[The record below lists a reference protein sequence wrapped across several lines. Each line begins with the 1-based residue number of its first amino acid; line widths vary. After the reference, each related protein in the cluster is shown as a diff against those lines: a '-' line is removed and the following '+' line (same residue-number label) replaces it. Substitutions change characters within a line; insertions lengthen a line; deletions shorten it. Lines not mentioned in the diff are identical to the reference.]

1 MAEYTLRM
9 TSQQNHP
16 PVPHLVPGDR
26 AVLDFPMRGVFAG
39 RQGQDLVFSR
49 TDGGKLV
56 LPGVFAAHTLPGT
69 LPAPGEIPGEAPG
82 NPMGK
87 ASSLLDTA
95 DKPGGTLHLIVH
107 GRDMSL
113 EEFLAALGKEDMPES
128 GMAPS
133 ARVRFHEYADAELMH
148 GIGGLGG
155 LELSLSRTG
164 YETAPR
170 YDTLPARGGLPDT
183 PVPPAHH
190 VPAVDSF
197 AYALAEDGVPDTVSG
212 NALAGAH
219 PGDGNN
225 IFAWV
230 TPPSAARYGSI
241 SLNPDGTFTYT
252 IDNSLPIVQELGV
265 GDQVVEHFIY
275 TYTDA
280 AGEKATGSLDI
291 SIIGTNDVPTVAAST
306 ASVSDSGSAG
316 VPSGVSGILPAPHD
330 PDAHDMVSFL
340 PQNGT
345 PGAYGTFTLHT
356 DGTWSY
362 DLDNNLP
369 AVRALAPGDS
379 LTETFTYTVSD
390 NHGGTSSNTLTVTIN
405 GTNDAPTVAAAAT
418 SVTEDTQLT
427 TSGTLPAPSDPDR
440 GDTIAFV
447 PQNGTLGHYGSLT
460 LGADGSYTYTLNN
473 NLYAVQSLGVGETLT
488 DTFTYT
494 VTDSHGAIGS
504 NTLTVTING
513 TNDAPTVAAA
523 IASVAE
529 DAQTTATGTLP
540 TPLDMDTHDSV
551 SFLAQN
557 GTPGTYGT
565 LTLNADGSYA
575 YALDNT
581 SPTVQGLGVG
591 ETLTDTFTYTVT
603 DNHGATASN
612 TLTVT
617 IHGTN
622 DAPTVTAAASSV
634 TEDSQTT
641 ASGILPTPQD
651 TDTHDSV
658 SFLAQNGT
666 PGTYG
671 AFTLNADGSYTY
683 ILNNSLPA
691 VQSLGVGETLTDT
704 FTYAVTDG
712 HGGIGINTLTVT
724 INGTNDAPTVAAA
737 IASVAEDAQTT
748 ATGTLPTPLDMD
760 THDSVSFLAQNG
772 TPGTYG
778 TLTLNA
784 DGSYAYALDNTSPTV
799 QGLGVGETL
808 TDTFTYTVTDNHG
821 ATASNTLTVTIHGTN
836 DAPTVAAAAAS
847 VTEDTQITTSGT
859 LPTPSDTDVHDTVS
873 FLTQSG
879 APGTYGTFTLSAD
892 GSYTYALNNNLP
904 AVQALG
910 VGETLT
916 DTFAYTVSDG
926 HGGTASNTLTVTING
941 ANDAPTAAAA
951 GAFVTED
958 TQATA
963 SGTLP
968 LPQDPDLHDTV
979 TFIPKTNETG
989 TYGGLNLNADGS
1001 YSYALNNASPLV
1013 QGLGAGETVTDTFT
1027 YTVSDGHGG
1036 TASNTLTVTIS
1047 GTNDVPAVA
1056 AAAASVTEDTQ
1067 ISASGTLPQPQDPD
1081 LRDTVSFIPKTN
1093 ETGTYGSLNLNADG
1107 SYTYTLD
1114 NTSPYVRELGAGETA
1129 TDTFTYTVSDG
1140 HGGTASN
1147 TLTVTISGTNDAPTV
1162 AAAAASVTEDTQISA
1177 SGTLPQPQDT
1187 DLHDTVAFTP
1197 KASEAGTYGSLTLNA
1212 DGSYTYT
1219 LNNASPLVQG
1229 LGAGETVA
1237 DTFTYTVSDSHGGTA
1252 SNTLTVTISG
1262 TNDAPT
1268 VAAATA
1274 SVAEDT
1280 QISASG
1286 TLPQPQDTDIRDTV
1300 AFTPLSNAA
1309 GTYGTLTLN
1318 ADGSYAYTL
1327 NNASPAVQGLG
1338 AGETATDV
1346 FTYTV
1351 TDGHGATASNTLTVT
1366 IHGTNDAPTVA
1377 AAVASVTEDTQILA
1391 LGTLP
1396 VPHDTDTHDTV
1407 AFTPKLN
1414 ETGTYGSLTLNADGT
1429 YIYTLNNASPAVQ
1442 GLGAGETAT
1451 DVFTYTVTDGH
1462 GGTGSNTL
1470 TVTIRGTNDV
1480 PTVAAATASATED
1493 AQITASGTLPLPQD
1507 TDIHDTLTFT
1517 TKVAEAGLYGT
1528 LTLNADGSYTYTL
1541 NNASPLVQ
1549 GLGAGESVTDAFIYT
1564 ASDGHGGTVSN
1575 TLTITING
1583 TNDTPSVAAAT
1594 ASVVEDLAPTVSGTY
1609 SYILNNGLP
1618 AVQALNTGG
1627 SLTDTF
1633 TYTVNDGHGGTA
1645 SNTLTVTIHG
1655 TDEGLPGLTVADV
1668 VEDVRPFT
1676 QVTLPVPS
1684 DPGGTLGSA
1693 YVYSS
1698 SSLQGQYGVFTIA
1711 ADGTATYTLYNSLPS
1726 IQGLGQGETLTDTL
1740 AYSVS
1745 NSQGVTLP
1753 GSFTVTIHGTNDIP
1767 TVAAAVA
1774 SVTEDTKIT
1783 ASGTLPAPQDADI
1796 HDTVAFLPQT
1806 NTAGLYGS
1814 LTLNADGTYT
1824 YTLNNASP
1832 LVQGLGTGESVT
1844 DAFTYTVSDGH
1855 GGTASNTL
1863 TVTING
1869 TEDLPVLTPATA
1881 SVREDVQLTAS
1892 GVVPPPFDADIRDTL
1907 TFTAKANEAGRFGTL
1922 TLNADGTYTYTLNN
1936 SLSAVQALGVGETLT
1951 DVFQYTVT
1959 DSQGGSSSSTLTV
1972 TINGTNDVPTVAASV
1987 ASVTEDTKISASGIL
2002 PTPQDTDI
2010 HDPLAFTPKVAEAG
2024 LYGKLTLAANGSYTY
2039 TLNNSLPAVQR
2050 LGVGETATDTFTYTV
2065 SDGHGG
2071 TATNTLTVTI
2081 NGTNDAPTIGT
2092 STASVTEDTLL
2103 TATGSVPVPRDP
2115 DVHDVLS
2122 IQPMSNVAGTYG
2134 TLTLNADGTYTYTL
2148 NNSLPAVQ
2156 ALGAGE
2162 RLLDVFTYT
2171 VRDNHGA
2178 TGSNTLTVTIN
2189 GTNDTPSV
2197 GNATATVTEDTQT
2210 TATGF
2215 LPSPTDP
2222 DAHDSV
2228 PFLPQNATAGLY
2240 GTLTLRADGSYTYAL
2255 NNALPGVQAL
2265 GVGET
2270 LSDTFTYTVSD
2281 GHGGTASNTLT
2292 VTISGTN
2299 DTPVASAAIAS
2310 VIEDTQIT
2318 TAGTLP
2324 PPRDIDIRDSVS
2336 FVPQP
2341 LSAGTY
2347 GTLTL
2352 AADGTYTYTLNNSLP
2367 AVQSLGAGETLTDTL
2382 SYGVVDNHGAIGTG
2396 TLTVTISGTNDAP
2409 TATAAAAS
2417 VTEDLALTATGVLP
2431 PPRDVDIHDTLS
2443 FLPKAA
2449 EPGLYGTL
2457 TLRAD
2462 GSYTYTLNNALPAV
2476 QALGVGET
2484 LTDTFTCTVSDG
2496 HGGTGSSTLTI
2507 TVNGTDDAPS
2517 VAAAAASVTED
2528 TGLTA
2533 SGTLPAP
2540 TDPDAH
2546 DTPVF
2551 IPKTAEAGLYG
2562 SLTLN
2567 ADGTY
2572 TYTLNNGSA
2581 AVQALG
2587 AGEKLA
2593 DTFTYTVSDGHGGTA
2608 SNTLTVTVNGTNDAP
2623 SVAAAA
2629 DSVKEDVKLT
2639 TSGIL
2644 PAPTDPDAH
2653 DTPVFA
2659 PKTAE
2664 AGLYGSLTLNA
2675 DGSYTYTL
2683 NNALPAV
2690 QTLGVGETLTDTFTY
2705 TVSDGHGG
2713 TASNT
2718 LTLTIN
2724 GTNDTPS
2731 VGPTFGFVTEDTLTV
2746 LNGALSTPTDPD
2758 THDMPVFVAKTAE
2771 TGLYGSLTLR
2781 ADGTYTY
2788 TLNNSMNAVQG
2799 LGQGET
2805 LRDIF
2810 TYTVSDGH
2818 GGTASN
2824 VLTVIINGTNDAPA
2838 VAAAVAAV
2846 TEDAKLTATGKLP
2859 TPTDIDNSADGIAS
2873 DTLSFIPQIARAG
2886 AYGTLTLNAD
2896 GTYVYT
2902 LNNTLGSVQA
2912 LGAGETLTDVLTYTV
2927 TDGKGGTASNTL
2939 TVTITGT
2946 NDAPVVAAATATVAE
2961 DTRTTASGTLPAP
2974 QDIDAHDTVSFIPK
2988 TGEAGRYGT
2997 LTLNADGTY
3006 TYVLNNNLAAVQ
3018 GLGVGDTLSEVFLY
3032 TVKDSHGAVGNN
3044 TLTITIQGTN
3054 DAPTA
3059 SPGGGS
3065 VKEDSVLTASGRLAA
3080 TDPDNTLDGAG
3091 SDALA
3096 YTPKV
3101 AQAGL
3106 YGTLT
3111 LNADGTWLYTF
3122 NNSLGAVQGLT
3133 TGETL
3138 TDTFTY
3144 TVTDNHGAASTGTLT
3159 ITVNGANDPPLTTP
3173 ATVQVAENAATVASG
3188 TLPAPSDPDNTQ
3200 DGVISDI
3207 LSFVPATVQ
3216 GIYGTLVMDAAGRY
3230 TYTLNNSLAVVQ
3242 RLGVGET
3249 LQEVFSYAVQD
3260 QHGGISTNT
3269 LTVTVN
3275 GTNDAPTVAAA
3286 AASVTED
3293 AQITASG
3300 SLPAPRD
3307 TDTHDTVAFIP
3318 QTATAGTY
3326 GTLTVNA
3333 DGTYLYTLNNNLPA
3347 VQALQAGQTLTDTFT
3362 YTVTDNRGGTGSNT
3376 LTVTIS
3382 GLQETGELSGPGNV
3396 TEDVRLATSG
3406 TLPVPA
3412 DPLGILSGLLNG
3424 LTYSATTLN
3433 GLYGTFTLNAN
3444 GSYTYTL
3451 NNNLGA
3457 VQGLTTGETLLD
3469 VLPYKVTNIL
3479 GAALNGSYAVTIHGT
3494 NDTPVAPSVSVS
3506 VQEDTLLL
3514 SSGII
3519 AATDPDNTRDGIV
3532 SDLLSFTPQ
3541 TTAGLYGTLTLN
3553 AAGAYTY
3560 TLNNSLSV
3568 VQALGQGESLSETFN
3583 YTVKDQHG
3591 GITVGTLTVNI
3602 SGTNDLPV
3610 PTVQTASLTEDVK
3623 AVALGSLRPVP
3634 DPDVNDI
3641 VTFVP
3646 QSSTAGLYGTLT
3658 LNANGSYVY
3667 VLNNSSAAVQGL
3679 GPGESVTDTFAYAV
3693 SDGHGGTAA
3702 STLTLTI
3709 NGTND
3714 APTVGTA
3721 SASIGEEAAGPAN
3734 ALSGLLP
3741 TPYDADIRD
3750 TVSFVPQ
3757 TNRAGTW
3764 GTLTLRADGTYTYAL
3779 TDSAA
3784 LHSLGAG
3791 QIAYDTFAYTVAD
3804 NHGASVTNTLTITVI
3819 GVNDAPRVASA
3830 TASVQEDT
3838 LLTASG
3844 ILPAPTD
3851 PDAGDRPQFVMQ
3863 LSTQGQYGTL
3873 FLSPAGAYTYTLN
3886 NGLPAV
3892 HALGEGDTLT
3902 DTFTYTVTDGHGGTA
3917 TNTLTVTING
3927 TNDAP
3932 TVDAAD
3938 AAITEGVAQT
3948 AGTLPTPQDPDA
3960 HDVPV
3965 FVPQTGAAGL
3975 YGSLT
3980 LDASGAYVYTLN
3992 NSLAVVKQL
4001 GLGETLTDTFTYT
4014 VTDNHGGTATN
4025 TLTVTVN
4032 GINTPP
4038 LTGTITAGS
4047 VTEDT
4052 STVLTGIMTAP
4063 PDPNPHDTVVFL
4075 PQTGTAGAYG
4085 TLTLAASGRYTYVLN
4100 NTLPAVQGLGV
4111 GETLTDT
4118 LAATVSDGKGG
4129 LTQTTLAIT
4138 INGTNDLP
4146 SVAPSSGAITEDT
4159 AILAGTLSLPTDPD
4173 IHDTPAFLPQ
4183 LGTAGAYGTLTLNA
4197 DGTYSYALNNSLSAV
4212 QGLGVGETLT
4222 DSFAYTVSDGHG
4234 GTASNTLTIT
4244 ISGANDAPAALAATA
4259 SVTEDT
4265 ALSASGVLPRPSDP
4279 DFHDTV
4285 AFIPLA
4291 ARAGA
4296 YGTLTLAA
4304 DGHYTYVLN
4313 NTLPAVQGLG
4323 VGETLTDTITY
4334 QVIDNHGATGSAT
4347 LTVTINGTNDNP
4359 IVTPLTAS
4367 ILETAASV
4375 SGVLPAPT
4383 DPDIHDAPVY
4393 VPIAARA
4400 GIYGSLTLNADGSY
4414 TYVLNQ
4420 SQPAVQGLGQGETLT
4435 DTFAYSVVDGHGGA
4449 ASGTLTVTVNGI
4461 NNPPTVAASAAVIAE
4476 HTPYVTGVLP
4486 SPDDPDIHDTVSF
4499 TPATLTGR
4507 YGTLSLD
4514 AHGGYV
4520 YTLNGH
4526 SPDVIGL
4533 EQGESLTDTITYGI
4547 ADDKGG
4553 TGTGTLTVTI
4563 NGTNDAP
4570 VLGPQAASVSVGG
4583 TVTAAGTLIA
4593 GDPDA
4598 HDTVSFTPFTA
4609 QAGLYGTLTL
4619 NADGTYAYT
4628 LNSGLSAVRQL
4639 SIGDT
4644 LQDVFLCQAQ
4654 DQYGLTGSGTLTVT
4668 INGGNEAPTVAAATA
4683 SVTEDLALT
4692 ATGTL
4697 PAPQDINIHDA
4708 IGFVPLSAQAGTYG
4722 TLTLTAGGRYIYV
4735 LNNAL
4740 PSVQA
4745 LGTGETLTDTFT
4757 YQAIDNHGAIGSNTL
4772 TVTINGTNDAP
4783 TMSLAAAA
4791 FARTDLTL
4799 TGVLPPPHDPDAHD
4813 TASYQPLTAQAGLYG
4828 TLTLNADGTYTYVL
4842 NNTLDTVRELGAGE
4856 SLQDVFSCTVIDSHG
4871 TIGAGV
4877 FTITINGSND
4887 APTAADATASV
4898 TAAVSGDQVLATGI
4912 LPHPADPNIHD
4923 VLSFVPLAAEAGS
4936 YGTLTLAADGSWT
4949 YTLNNAADAVRQ
4961 LGAGA
4966 TLTDTITYQVA
4977 DNHGAT
4983 GNATL
4988 SVTIYG
4994 VNDLPAVAAATA
5006 SVTEDT
5012 AAAASGIL
5020 PAPTDPDSGDSVSFV
5035 PIAGGAGLFGT
5046 LNLDADGHYTYT
5058 LNNSL
5063 AAVQGLGEGQTLT
5076 DTFIY
5081 TVTDTHGGT
5090 GSNTLTV
5097 TINGVNDSP
5106 SVAAATADV
5115 TEDVQT
5121 LVTGTLP
5128 APHDPDNYGVPNDIL
5143 SFTPQIAEPG
5153 AYGSLTLNADGTYT
5167 YILNNALSAVQN
5179 LNAGD
5184 TLTDTFTYT
5193 VTDNHGG
5200 TGSNTLTVT
5209 IHGLDEPSG
5218 GGTYAAPQTASLSVT
5233 AETGEAVPP
5242 GTGATSTLPDYLQP
5256 EGDSLASVLN
5266 HYASSGSGQGH
5277 ETAATDGTPPE
5288 DGAAPD
5294 ASPLPSSEDGGAP
5307 TVSAPTETAVH
5318 DAQPQQYSEPYTPP
5332 MESSTETLQQNVSQ
5346 ELARNGG
5353 I

>member
-1 MAEYTLRM
+1 M
-9 TSQQNHP
+9 
-16 PVPHLVPGDR
+16 
-26 AVLDFPMRGVFAG
+26 
-39 RQGQDLVFSR
+39 
-49 TDGGKLV
+49 
-56 LPGVFAAHTLPGT
+56 
-69 LPAPGEIPGEAPG
+69 
-82 NPMGK
+82 
-87 ASSLLDTA
+87 
-95 DKPGGTLHLIVH
+95 
-107 GRDMSL
+107 
-113 EEFLAALGKEDMPES
+113 
-128 GMAPS
+128 
-133 ARVRFHEYADAELMH
+133 
-148 GIGGLGG
+148 
-155 LELSLSRTG
+155 
-164 YETAPR
+164 
-170 YDTLPARGGLPDT
+170 
-183 PVPPAHH
+183 
-190 VPAVDSF
+190 
-197 AYALAEDGVPDTVSG
+197 
-212 NALAGAH
+212 
-219 PGDGNN
+219 
-225 IFAWV
+225 
-230 TPPSAARYGSI
+230 
-241 SLNPDGTFTYT
+241 
-252 IDNSLPIVQELGV
+252 
-265 GDQVVEHFIY
+265 
-275 TYTDA
+275 
-280 AGEKATGSLDI
+280 
-291 SIIGTNDVPTVAAST
+291 
-306 ASVSDSGSAG
+306 
-316 VPSGVSGILPAPHD
+316 
-330 PDAHDMVSFL
+330 
-340 PQNGT
+340 
-345 PGAYGTFTLHT
+345 
-356 DGTWSY
+356 
-362 DLDNNLP
+362 
-369 AVRALAPGDS
+369 
-379 LTETFTYTVSD
+379 
-390 NHGGTSSNTLTVTIN
+390 
-405 GTNDAPTVAAAAT
+405 
-418 SVTEDTQLT
+418 
-427 TSGTLPAPSDPDR
+427 
-440 GDTIAFV
+440 
-447 PQNGTLGHYGSLT
+447 
-460 LGADGSYTYTLNN
+460 
-473 NLYAVQSLGVGETLT
+473 
-488 DTFTYT
+488 
-494 VTDSHGAIGS
+494 
-504 NTLTVTING
+504 
-513 TNDAPTVAAA
+513 
-523 IASVAE
+523 
-529 DAQTTATGTLP
+529 
-540 TPLDMDTHDSV
+540 
-551 SFLAQN
+551 
-557 GTPGTYGT
+557 
-565 LTLNADGSYA
+565 
-575 YALDNT
+575 
-581 SPTVQGLGVG
+581 
-591 ETLTDTFTYTVT
+591 
-603 DNHGATASN
+603 
-612 TLTVT
+612 
-617 IHGTN
+617 
-622 DAPTVTAAASSV
+622 
-634 TEDSQTT
+634 
-641 ASGILPTPQD
+641 
-651 TDTHDSV
+651 
-658 SFLAQNGT
+658 
-666 PGTYG
+666 
-671 AFTLNADGSYTY
+671 
-683 ILNNSLPA
+683 
-691 VQSLGVGETLTDT
+691 
-704 FTYAVTDG
+704 
-712 HGGIGINTLTVT
+712 
-724 INGTNDAPTVAAA
+724 
-737 IASVAEDAQTT
+737 
-748 ATGTLPTPLDMD
+748 
-760 THDSVSFLAQNG
+760 
-772 TPGTYG
+772 
-778 TLTLNA
+778 
-784 DGSYAYALDNTSPTV
+784 
-799 QGLGVGETL
+799 
-808 TDTFTYTVTDNHG
+808 
-821 ATASNTLTVTIHGTN
+821 
-836 DAPTVAAAAAS
+836 
-847 VTEDTQITTSGT
+847 
-859 LPTPSDTDVHDTVS
+859 
-873 FLTQSG
+873 
-879 APGTYGTFTLSAD
+879 
-892 GSYTYALNNNLP
+892 
-904 AVQALG
+904 
-910 VGETLT
+910 
-916 DTFAYTVSDG
+916 
-926 HGGTASNTLTVTING
+926 
-941 ANDAPTAAAA
+941 
-951 GAFVTED
+951 
-958 TQATA
+958 
-963 SGTLP
+963 
-968 LPQDPDLHDTV
+968 
-979 TFIPKTNETG
+979 
-989 TYGGLNLNADGS
+989 
-1001 YSYALNNASPLV
+1001 
-1013 QGLGAGETVTDTFT
+1013 
-1027 YTVSDGHGG
+1027 
-1036 TASNTLTVTIS
+1036 
-1047 GTNDVPAVA
+1047 
-1056 AAAASVTEDTQ
+1056 
-1067 ISASGTLPQPQDPD
+1067 
-1081 LRDTVSFIPKTN
+1081 
-1093 ETGTYGSLNLNADG
+1093 
-1107 SYTYTLD
+1107 
-1114 NTSPYVRELGAGETA
+1114 
-1129 TDTFTYTVSDG
+1129 
-1140 HGGTASN
+1140 
-1147 TLTVTISGTNDAPTV
+1147 
-1162 AAAAASVTEDTQISA
+1162 
-1177 SGTLPQPQDT
+1177 
-1187 DLHDTVAFTP
+1187 
-1197 KASEAGTYGSLTLNA
+1197 
-1212 DGSYTYT
+1212 
-1219 LNNASPLVQG
+1219 
-1229 LGAGETVA
+1229 
-1237 DTFTYTVSDSHGGTA
+1237 
-1252 SNTLTVTISG
+1252 
-1262 TNDAPT
+1262 
-1268 VAAATA
+1268 
-1274 SVAEDT
+1274 
-1280 QISASG
+1280 
-1286 TLPQPQDTDIRDTV
+1286 
-1300 AFTPLSNAA
+1300 
-1309 GTYGTLTLN
+1309 
-1318 ADGSYAYTL
+1318 
-1327 NNASPAVQGLG
+1327 
-1338 AGETATDV
+1338 
-1346 FTYTV
+1346 
-1351 TDGHGATASNTLTVT
+1351 
-1366 IHGTNDAPTVA
+1366 
-1377 AAVASVTEDTQILA
+1377 
-1391 LGTLP
+1391 
-1396 VPHDTDTHDTV
+1396 
-1407 AFTPKLN
+1407 
-1414 ETGTYGSLTLNADGT
+1414 
-1429 YIYTLNNASPAVQ
+1429 
-1442 GLGAGETAT
+1442 
-1451 DVFTYTVTDGH
+1451 
-1462 GGTGSNTL
+1462 
-1470 TVTIRGTNDV
+1470 
-1480 PTVAAATASATED
+1480 
-1493 AQITASGTLPLPQD
+1493 
-1507 TDIHDTLTFT
+1507 
-1517 TKVAEAGLYGT
+1517 
-1528 LTLNADGSYTYTL
+1528 
-1541 NNASPLVQ
+1541 
-1549 GLGAGESVTDAFIYT
+1549 
-1564 ASDGHGGTVSN
+1564 
-1575 TLTITING
+1575 
-1583 TNDTPSVAAAT
+1583 
-1594 ASVVEDLAPTVSGTY
+1594 
-1609 SYILNNGLP
+1609 
-1618 AVQALNTGG
+1618 
-1627 SLTDTF
+1627 
-1633 TYTVNDGHGGTA
+1633 
-1645 SNTLTVTIHG
+1645 
-1655 TDEGLPGLTVADV
+1655 
-1668 VEDVRPFT
+1668 
-1676 QVTLPVPS
+1676 
-1684 DPGGTLGSA
+1684 
-1693 YVYSS
+1693 
-1698 SSLQGQYGVFTIA
+1698 
-1711 ADGTATYTLYNSLPS
+1711 
-1726 IQGLGQGETLTDTL
+1726 
-1740 AYSVS
+1740 
-1745 NSQGVTLP
+1745 
-1753 GSFTVTIHGTNDIP
+1753 
-1767 TVAAAVA
+1767 
-1774 SVTEDTKIT
+1774 
-1783 ASGTLPAPQDADI
+1783 
-1796 HDTVAFLPQT
+1796 
-1806 NTAGLYGS
+1806 
-1814 LTLNADGTYT
+1814 
-1824 YTLNNASP
+1824 
-1832 LVQGLGTGESVT
+1832 
-1844 DAFTYTVSDGH
+1844 
-1855 GGTASNTL
+1855 
-1863 TVTING
+1863 
-1869 TEDLPVLTPATA
+1869 
-1881 SVREDVQLTAS
+1881 
-1892 GVVPPPFDADIRDTL
+1892 
-1907 TFTAKANEAGRFGTL
+1907 
-1922 TLNADGTYTYTLNN
+1922 
-1936 SLSAVQALGVGETLT
+1936 
-1951 DVFQYTVT
+1951 
-1959 DSQGGSSSSTLTV
+1959 
-1972 TINGTNDVPTVAASV
+1972 
-1987 ASVTEDTKISASGIL
+1987 
-2002 PTPQDTDI
+2002 
-2010 HDPLAFTPKVAEAG
+2010 
-2024 LYGKLTLAANGSYTY
+2024 
-2039 TLNNSLPAVQR
+2039 
-2050 LGVGETATDTFTYTV
+2050 
-2065 SDGHGG
+2065 
-2071 TATNTLTVTI
+2071 
-2081 NGTNDAPTIGT
+2081 
-2092 STASVTEDTLL
+2092 
-2103 TATGSVPVPRDP
+2103 
-2115 DVHDVLS
+2115 
-2122 IQPMSNVAGTYG
+2122 
-2134 TLTLNADGTYTYTL
+2134 
-2148 NNSLPAVQ
+2148 
-2156 ALGAGE
+2156 
-2162 RLLDVFTYT
+2162 
-2171 VRDNHGA
+2171 
-2178 TGSNTLTVTIN
+2178 
-2189 GTNDTPSV
+2189 
-2197 GNATATVTEDTQT
+2197 
-2210 TATGF
+2210 
-2215 LPSPTDP
+2215 
-2222 DAHDSV
+2222 
-2228 PFLPQNATAGLY
+2228 
-2240 GTLTLRADGSYTYAL
+2240 
-2255 NNALPGVQAL
+2255 
-2265 GVGET
+2265 
-2270 LSDTFTYTVSD
+2270 
-2281 GHGGTASNTLT
+2281 
-2292 VTISGTN
+2292 
-2299 DTPVASAAIAS
+2299 
-2310 VIEDTQIT
+2310 
-2318 TAGTLP
+2318 
-2324 PPRDIDIRDSVS
+2324 
-2336 FVPQP
+2336 
-2341 LSAGTY
+2341 
-2347 GTLTL
+2347 
-2352 AADGTYTYTLNNSLP
+2352 
-2367 AVQSLGAGETLTDTL
+2367 
-2382 SYGVVDNHGAIGTG
+2382 
-2396 TLTVTISGTNDAP
+2396 
-2409 TATAAAAS
+2409 
-2417 VTEDLALTATGVLP
+2417 
-2431 PPRDVDIHDTLS
+2431 
-2443 FLPKAA
+2443 
-2449 EPGLYGTL
+2449 
-2457 TLRAD
+2457 
-2462 GSYTYTLNNALPAV
+2462 
-2476 QALGVGET
+2476 
-2484 LTDTFTCTVSDG
+2484 
-2496 HGGTGSSTLTI
+2496 
-2507 TVNGTDDAPS
+2507 
-2517 VAAAAASVTED
+2517 
-2528 TGLTA
+2528 
-2533 SGTLPAP
+2533 
-2540 TDPDAH
+2540 
-2546 DTPVF
+2546 
-2551 IPKTAEAGLYG
+2551 
-2562 SLTLN
+2562 
-2567 ADGTY
+2567 
-2572 TYTLNNGSA
+2572 
-2581 AVQALG
+2581 
-2587 AGEKLA
+2587 
-2593 DTFTYTVSDGHGGTA
+2593 
-2608 SNTLTVTVNGTNDAP
+2608 
-2623 SVAAAA
+2623 
-2629 DSVKEDVKLT
+2629 
-2639 TSGIL
+2639 
-2644 PAPTDPDAH
+2644 
-2653 DTPVFA
+2653 
-2659 PKTAE
+2659 
-2664 AGLYGSLTLNA
+2664 
-2675 DGSYTYTL
+2675 
-2683 NNALPAV
+2683 

-2805 LRDIF
+2805 LRDIL

-3111 LNADGTWLYTF
+3111 LNADGTWLYAL

-3173 ATVQVAENAATVASG
+3173 ATVQVAEDAATVASG

-3307 TDTHDTVAFIP
+3307 TDTQYTVAFIP

-3347 VQALQAGQTLTDTFT
+3347 VQTLQAGQTLTDTFT

-3382 GLQETGELSGPGNV
+3382 GLQETGEISGPGNV
-3396 TEDVRLATSG
+3396 TEDIRLATSG

-3992 NSLAVVKQL
+3992 NNLAVVKQL

-4014 VTDNHGGTATN
+4014 VTDNYGGTATN

-4052 STVLTGIMTAP
+4052 NTVLTGIMTAP

-4212 QGLGVGETLT
+4212 QGLGAGETLT

-4383 DPDIHDAPVY
+4383 DPDIHDAPAY

-4520 YTLNGH
+4520 YTLNAH
-4526 SPDVIGL
+4526 SPDVSGL
-4533 EQGESLTDTITYGI
+4533 GQGESLTDTITYGI

-4722 TLTLTAGGRYIYV
+4722 TLTLTADGRYIYV

-5046 LNLDADGHYTYT
+5046 LNLDAEGHYTYT

-5076 DTFIY
+5076 DTFTY
-5081 TVTDTHGGT
+5081 TVTDAHGGT

-5128 APHDPDNYGVPNDIL
+5128 APHDQDNYGVPNDIL

-5167 YILNNALSAVQN
+5167 YILNNALPAVQN

-5184 TLTDTFTYT
+5184 TLTDTFTYTVTDNHGGTGSNTLTVTIHGQDEYPGDLIEDARTTLTAPLPIPPETESILGTLTGLAYNLLGGTSGSYGTFTLHGDGTVTYNLNNGLPAVQALGEGETLSDTIHYTLGLPGLPLLSVSGSYTVTIHGTNDLPDVAAATAQVTEDTALTASGTLPAPHDTDIHDTLSFLPQNATEGAYGSLTLAADGHYTYTLHNDAADVQNLHTGQSLTDTFTYT

-5277 ETAATDGTPPE
+5277 ETAATDGTHPE

-5307 TVSAPTETAVH
+5307 TVSAPIETAVH

>member
-1 MAEYTLRM
+1 M
-9 TSQQNHP
+9 Q
-16 PVPHLVPGDR
+16 
-26 AVLDFPMRGVFAG
+26 
-39 RQGQDLVFSR
+39 
-49 TDGGKLV
+49 
-56 LPGVFAAHTLPGT
+56 
-69 LPAPGEIPGEAPG
+69 
-82 NPMGK
+82 
-87 ASSLLDTA
+87 
-95 DKPGGTLHLIVH
+95 
-107 GRDMSL
+107 
-113 EEFLAALGKEDMPES
+113 ALGV
-128 GMAPS
+128 G
-133 ARVRFHEYADAELMH
+133 
-148 GIGGLGG
+148 
-155 LELSLSRTG
+155 
-164 YETAPR
+164 ETLT
-170 YDTLPARGGLPDT
+170 DT
-183 PVPPAHH
+183 
-190 VPAVDSF
+190 F
-197 AYALAEDGVPDTVSG
+197 AYAV
-212 NALAGAH
+212 
-219 PGDGNN
+219 
-225 IFAWV
+225 
-230 TPPSAARYGSI
+230 
-241 SLNPDGTFTYT
+241 
-252 IDNSLPIVQELGV
+252 
-265 GDQVVEHFIY
+265 
-275 TYTDA
+275 
-280 AGEKATGSLDI
+280 
-291 SIIGTNDVPTVAAST
+291 
-306 ASVSDSGSAG
+306 
-316 VPSGVSGILPAPHD
+316 
-330 PDAHDMVSFL
+330 
-340 PQNGT
+340 
-345 PGAYGTFTLHT
+345 T
-356 DGTWSY
+356 DG
-362 DLDNNLP
+362 
-369 AVRALAPGDS
+369 
-379 LTETFTYTVSD
+379 
-390 NHGGTSSNTLTVTIN
+390 HGGIGINTLTGTIN
-405 GTNDAPTVAAAAT
+405 GTNDAPTVA
-418 SVTEDTQLT
+418 
-427 TSGTLPAPSDPDR
+427 
-440 GDTIAFV
+440 
-447 PQNGTLGHYGSLT
+447 
-460 LGADGSYTYTLNN
+460 
-473 NLYAVQSLGVGETLT
+473 
-488 DTFTYT
+488 
-494 VTDSHGAIGS
+494 
-504 NTLTVTING
+504 
-513 TNDAPTVAAA
+513 
-523 IASVAE
+523 
-529 DAQTTATGTLP
+529 
-540 TPLDMDTHDSV
+540 
-551 SFLAQN
+551 
-557 GTPGTYGT
+557 
-565 LTLNADGSYA
+565 
-575 YALDNT
+575 
-581 SPTVQGLGVG
+581 
-591 ETLTDTFTYTVT
+591 
-603 DNHGATASN
+603 
-612 TLTVT
+612 
-617 IHGTN
+617 
-622 DAPTVTAAASSV
+622 AAASSV

-704 FTYAVTDG
+704 FTY
-712 HGGIGINTLTVT
+712 
-724 INGTNDAPTVAAA
+724 
-737 IASVAEDAQTT
+737 
-748 ATGTLPTPLDMD
+748 
-760 THDSVSFLAQNG
+760 
-772 TPGTYG
+772 
-778 TLTLNA
+778 
-784 DGSYAYALDNTSPTV
+784 
-799 QGLGVGETL
+799 
-808 TDTFTYTVTDNHG
+808 TVTDNHG
-821 ATASNTLTVTIHGTN
+821 AIGSNTLTVTIHGTN

-859 LPTPSDTDVHDTVS
+859 LPTPQDTDTHDTVS
-873 FLTQSG
+873 FVAQSG
-879 APGTYGTFTLSAD
+879 TPGTYGTFTLNAD
-892 GSYTYALNNNLP
+892 GSYTYVLNNSLP
-904 AVQALG
+904 AIQTLG

-916 DTFAYTVSDG
+916 DTITYTVSDG

-941 ANDAPTAAAA
+941 TNDAPTAAAA

-989 TYGGLNLNADGS
+989 TYGSLNLNADGS
-1001 YSYALNNASPLV
+1001 YTYALNNASPLV

-1177 SGTLPQPQDT
+1177 SGTLPQPQDP

-1197 KASEAGTYGSLTLNA
+1197 KAGEAGTYGSLTLNA

-1237 DTFTYTVSDSHGGTA
+1237 DTFTYTASDGHGGTA

-1286 TLPQPQDTDIRDTV
+1286 TLPQPQDADIRDTV

-1366 IHGTNDAPTVA
+1366 IHGTNDAPTVV
-1377 AAVASVTEDTQILA
+1377 AAVASVTEDT
-1391 LGTLP
+1391 
-1396 VPHDTDTHDTV
+1396 
-1407 AFTPKLN
+1407 
-1414 ETGTYGSLTLNADGT
+1414 
-1429 YIYTLNNASPAVQ
+1429 
-1442 GLGAGETAT
+1442 
-1451 DVFTYTVTDGH
+1451 
-1462 GGTGSNTL
+1462 
-1470 TVTIRGTNDV
+1470 
-1480 PTVAAATASATED
+1480 
-1493 AQITASGTLPLPQD
+1493 QITASGTLPLPQD

-1575 TLTITING
+1575 TLTVTING

-1594 ASVVEDLAPTVSGTY
+1594 ASVVEDLAPTVSGTLPHPTDTDIHDAVAFIPQSNAAGAY
-1609 SYILNNGLP
+1609 GSLTLNANGTYTYILNNGLP

-1655 TDEGLPGLTVADV
+1655 TDEGLPGLTVSDV

-1987 ASVTEDTKISASGIL
+1987 ASVTEDTKITASGIL

-2024 LYGKLTLAANGSYTY
+2024 LYGKLILAANGSYTY

-2081 NGTNDAPTIGT
+2081 NGTNDAPTIGA

-2255 NNALPGVQAL
+2255 NNALPAVQAL

-2352 AADGTYTYTLNNSLP
+2352 AADGTYTLNNSLP
-2367 AVQSLGAGETLTDTL
+2367 AVQALGAGETLTDTL

-2608 SNTLTVTVNGTNDAP
+2608 SNTLTLTINGTNDAP

-2644 PAPTDPDAH
+2644 PAPTDQDAH

-2846 TEDAKLTATGKLP
+2846 TEDAKLTAAGKLP

-2988 TGEAGRYGT
+2988 TGEAGR
-2997 LTLNADGTY
+2997 
-3006 TYVLNNNLAAVQ
+3006 
-3018 GLGVGDTLSEVFLY
+3018 
-3032 TVKDSHGAVGNN
+3032 
-3044 TLTITIQGTN
+3044 
-3054 DAPTA
+3054 
-3059 SPGGGS
+3059 
-3065 VKEDSVLTASGRLAA
+3065 
-3080 TDPDNTLDGAG
+3080 
-3091 SDALA
+3091 
-3096 YTPKV
+3096 
-3101 AQAGL
+3101 
-3106 YGTLT
+3106 
-3111 LNADGTWLYTF
+3111 
-3122 NNSLGAVQGLT
+3122 
-3133 TGETL
+3133 
-3138 TDTFTY
+3138 
-3144 TVTDNHGAASTGTLT
+3144 
-3159 ITVNGANDPPLTTP
+3159 
-3173 ATVQVAENAATVASG
+3173 
-3188 TLPAPSDPDNTQ
+3188 
-3200 DGVISDI
+3200 
-3207 LSFVPATVQ
+3207 
-3216 GIYGTLVMDAAGRY
+3216 
-3230 TYTLNNSLAVVQ
+3230 
-3242 RLGVGET
+3242 
-3249 LQEVFSYAVQD
+3249 
-3260 QHGGISTNT
+3260 
-3269 LTVTVN
+3269 
-3275 GTNDAPTVAAA
+3275 
-3286 AASVTED
+3286 
-3293 AQITASG
+3293 
-3300 SLPAPRD
+3300 
-3307 TDTHDTVAFIP
+3307 
-3318 QTATAGTY
+3318 
-3326 GTLTVNA
+3326 
-3333 DGTYLYTLNNNLPA
+3333 
-3347 VQALQAGQTLTDTFT
+3347 
-3362 YTVTDNRGGTGSNT
+3362 
-3376 LTVTIS
+3376 
-3382 GLQETGELSGPGNV
+3382 
-3396 TEDVRLATSG
+3396 
-3406 TLPVPA
+3406 
-3412 DPLGILSGLLNG
+3412 
-3424 LTYSATTLN
+3424 
-3433 GLYGTFTLNAN
+3433 
-3444 GSYTYTL
+3444 
-3451 NNNLGA
+3451 
-3457 VQGLTTGETLLD
+3457 
-3469 VLPYKVTNIL
+3469 
-3479 GAALNGSYAVTIHGT
+3479 
-3494 NDTPVAPSVSVS
+3494 
-3506 VQEDTLLL
+3506 
-3514 SSGII
+3514 
-3519 AATDPDNTRDGIV
+3519 
-3532 SDLLSFTPQ
+3532 
-3541 TTAGLYGTLTLN
+3541 YGTLTLN

-3721 SASIGEEAAGPAN
+3721 SASIGEEAAGPTN

-3804 NHGASVTNTLTITVI
+3804 NHGASVSNTLTITVI
-3819 GVNDAPRVASA
+3819 GVNDAPSVASA

-4259 SVTEDT
+4259 SVIEDT

-4383 DPDIHDAPVY
+4383 DPDIHDAPAY

-4520 YTLNGH
+4520 YTLNAH
-4526 SPDVIGL
+4526 SPDVSGL
-4533 EQGESLTDTITYGI
+4533 GQGESLTDTITYGI

-4842 NNTLDTVRELGAGE
+4842 NSTLDTVRELGAGE

-4871 TIGAGV
+4871 TTGAGV

-4994 VNDLPAVAAATA
+4994 VNDLPSVAAATA

-5081 TVTDTHGGT
+5081 TVTDAHGGT

-5242 GTGATSTLPDYLQP
+5242 GTGTTSTLPDYLQP

-5288 DGAAPD
+5288 GGAAPN

-5318 DAQPQQYSEPYTPP
+5318 DAQPQQYSEPYTPL

>member
-69 LPAPGEIPGEAPG
+69 LPAPGEFPGEAPE
-82 NPMGK
+82 NLMGK

-170 YDTLPARGGLPDT
+170 YDTLPTRQDKENDQLPARGGLPDT

-190 VPAVDSF
+190 VPTVDSF

-306 ASVSDSGSAG
+306 ASVSGSGSAG

-362 DLDNNLP
+362 DLDNNLY

-447 PQNGTLGHYGSLT
+447 PQNGTLRHYGSLT

-473 NLYAVQSLGVGETLT
+473 NLYAVQSLGAGETLT

-504 NTLTVTING
+504 
-513 TNDAPTVAAA
+513 
-523 IASVAE
+523 
-529 DAQTTATGTLP
+529 
-540 TPLDMDTHDSV
+540 
-551 SFLAQN
+551 
-557 GTPGTYGT
+557 
-565 LTLNADGSYA
+565 
-575 YALDNT
+575 
-581 SPTVQGLGVG
+581 
-591 ETLTDTFTYTVT
+591 
-603 DNHGATASN
+603 
-612 TLTVT
+612 
-617 IHGTN
+617 
-622 DAPTVTAAASSV
+622 
-634 TEDSQTT
+634 
-641 ASGILPTPQD
+641 
-651 TDTHDSV
+651 
-658 SFLAQNGT
+658 
-666 PGTYG
+666 
-671 AFTLNADGSYTY
+671 
-683 ILNNSLPA
+683 
-691 VQSLGVGETLTDT
+691 
-704 FTYAVTDG
+704 
-712 HGGIGINTLTVT
+712 NTLTVT

-916 DTFAYTVSDG
+916 DTFAYAVTDG
-926 HGGTASNTLTVTING
+926 HGGIGINTLTVTING
-941 ANDAPTAAAA
+941 TNDTPTVTAAASS
-951 GAFVTED
+951 VTED
-958 TQATA
+958 SQTTA
-963 SGTLP
+963 SGILP
-968 LPQDPDLHDTV
+968 TPQDMDTHDSVSFLAQNGT
-979 TFIPKTNETG
+979 PG
-989 TYGGLNLNADGS
+989 TYGTFTLNADGS
-1001 YSYALNNASPLV
+1001 YTYILNNSLPAV
-1013 QGLGAGETVTDTFT
+1013 QSLGAGETLTDTFT
-1027 YTVSDGHGG
+1027 YTVTDNHGAIG
-1036 TASNTLTVTIS
+1036 SNTLTVTIH
-1047 GTNDVPAVA
+1047 GTNDAPTVA

-1067 ISASGTLPQPQDPD
+1067 ITTSGTLPTPQDTD
-1081 LRDTVSFIPKTN
+1081 THDTVSFVAQSGTP
-1093 ETGTYGSLNLNADG
+1093 GTYGTFTLNADG
-1107 SYTYTLD
+1107 SYTYVLNNSLPAIQTLG
-1114 NTSPYVRELGAGETA
+1114 VGETL
-1129 TDTFTYTVSDG
+1129 TDTITYTVSDG

-1162 AAAAASVTEDTQISA
+1162 AAAAASVTENTQISA

-1197 KASEAGTYGSLTLNA
+1197 KAGEAGTYGSLTLNA

-1391 LGTLP
+1391 SGTLP

-1575 TLTITING
+1575 TLTVTING

-1594 ASVVEDLAPTVSGTY
+1594 ASVVEDLAPTVSGTLPHPTDTDIHDAVAFIPQSNAAGAY
-1609 SYILNNGLP
+1609 GSLTLNANGTYTYILNNGLP

-1655 TDEGLPGLTVADV
+1655 TDEGLPGLTVSDV

-1814 LTLNADGTYT
+1814 LTLSADGTYT

-1855 GGTASNTL
+1855 
-1863 TVTING
+1863 
-1869 TEDLPVLTPATA
+1869 
-1881 SVREDVQLTAS
+1881 
-1892 GVVPPPFDADIRDTL
+1892 
-1907 TFTAKANEAGRFGTL
+1907 
-1922 TLNADGTYTYTLNN
+1922 
-1936 SLSAVQALGVGETLT
+1936 
-1951 DVFQYTVT
+1951 
-1959 DSQGGSSSSTLTV
+1959 
-1972 TINGTNDVPTVAASV
+1972 
-1987 ASVTEDTKISASGIL
+1987 
-2002 PTPQDTDI
+2002 
-2010 HDPLAFTPKVAEAG
+2010 
-2024 LYGKLTLAANGSYTY
+2024 
-2039 TLNNSLPAVQR
+2039 
-2050 LGVGETATDTFTYTV
+2050 
-2065 SDGHGG
+2065 
-2071 TATNTLTVTI
+2071 
-2081 NGTNDAPTIGT
+2081 
-2092 STASVTEDTLL
+2092 
-2103 TATGSVPVPRDP
+2103 
-2115 DVHDVLS
+2115 
-2122 IQPMSNVAGTYG
+2122 
-2134 TLTLNADGTYTYTL
+2134 
-2148 NNSLPAVQ
+2148 
-2156 ALGAGE
+2156 
-2162 RLLDVFTYT
+2162 
-2171 VRDNHGA
+2171 
-2178 TGSNTLTVTIN
+2178 
-2189 GTNDTPSV
+2189 
-2197 GNATATVTEDTQT
+2197 
-2210 TATGF
+2210 
-2215 LPSPTDP
+2215 
-2222 DAHDSV
+2222 
-2228 PFLPQNATAGLY
+2228 
-2240 GTLTLRADGSYTYAL
+2240 
-2255 NNALPGVQAL
+2255 
-2265 GVGET
+2265 
-2270 LSDTFTYTVSD
+2270 
-2281 GHGGTASNTLT
+2281 
-2292 VTISGTN
+2292 
-2299 DTPVASAAIAS
+2299 
-2310 VIEDTQIT
+2310 
-2318 TAGTLP
+2318 
-2324 PPRDIDIRDSVS
+2324 
-2336 FVPQP
+2336 
-2341 LSAGTY
+2341 
-2347 GTLTL
+2347 
-2352 AADGTYTYTLNNSLP
+2352 
-2367 AVQSLGAGETLTDTL
+2367 
-2382 SYGVVDNHGAIGTG
+2382 
-2396 TLTVTISGTNDAP
+2396 
-2409 TATAAAAS
+2409 
-2417 VTEDLALTATGVLP
+2417 
-2431 PPRDVDIHDTLS
+2431 
-2443 FLPKAA
+2443 
-2449 EPGLYGTL
+2449 
-2457 TLRAD
+2457 
-2462 GSYTYTLNNALPAV
+2462 
-2476 QALGVGET
+2476 
-2484 LTDTFTCTVSDG
+2484 
-2496 HGGTGSSTLTI
+2496 
-2507 TVNGTDDAPS
+2507 
-2517 VAAAAASVTED
+2517 
-2528 TGLTA
+2528 
-2533 SGTLPAP
+2533 
-2540 TDPDAH
+2540 
-2546 DTPVF
+2546 
-2551 IPKTAEAGLYG
+2551 
-2562 SLTLN
+2562 
-2567 ADGTY
+2567 
-2572 TYTLNNGSA
+2572 
-2581 AVQALG
+2581 
-2587 AGEKLA
+2587 
-2593 DTFTYTVSDGHGGTA
+2593 
-2608 SNTLTVTVNGTNDAP
+2608 
-2623 SVAAAA
+2623 
-2629 DSVKEDVKLT
+2629 
-2639 TSGIL
+2639 
-2644 PAPTDPDAH
+2644 
-2653 DTPVFA
+2653 
-2659 PKTAE
+2659 
-2664 AGLYGSLTLNA
+2664 
-2675 DGSYTYTL
+2675 
-2683 NNALPAV
+2683 
-2690 QTLGVGETLTDTFTY
+2690 
-2705 TVSDGHGG
+2705 
-2713 TASNT
+2713 
-2718 LTLTIN
+2718 
-2724 GTNDTPS
+2724 
-2731 VGPTFGFVTEDTLTV
+2731 
-2746 LNGALSTPTDPD
+2746 
-2758 THDMPVFVAKTAE
+2758 
-2771 TGLYGSLTLR
+2771 
-2781 ADGTYTY
+2781 
-2788 TLNNSMNAVQG
+2788 
-2799 LGQGET
+2799 
-2805 LRDIF
+2805 
-2810 TYTVSDGH
+2810 
-2818 GGTASN
+2818 
-2824 VLTVIINGTNDAPA
+2824 
-2838 VAAAVAAV
+2838 
-2846 TEDAKLTATGKLP
+2846 
-2859 TPTDIDNSADGIAS
+2859 
-2873 DTLSFIPQIARAG
+2873 
-2886 AYGTLTLNAD
+2886 
-2896 GTYVYT
+2896 
-2902 LNNTLGSVQA
+2902 
-2912 LGAGETLTDVLTYTV
+2912 
-2927 TDGKGGTASNTL
+2927 GGTASNTL

-2988 TGEAGRYGT
+2988 TGEAGR
-2997 LTLNADGTY
+2997 
-3006 TYVLNNNLAAVQ
+3006 
-3018 GLGVGDTLSEVFLY
+3018 
-3032 TVKDSHGAVGNN
+3032 
-3044 TLTITIQGTN
+3044 
-3054 DAPTA
+3054 
-3059 SPGGGS
+3059 
-3065 VKEDSVLTASGRLAA
+3065 
-3080 TDPDNTLDGAG
+3080 
-3091 SDALA
+3091 
-3096 YTPKV
+3096 
-3101 AQAGL
+3101 

-3382 GLQETGELSGPGNV
+3382 GLQETGEISGPGNV
-3396 TEDVRLATSG
+3396 TEDIRLATSG

-3553 AAGAYTY
+3553 AAGTYTY

-3702 STLTLTI
+3702 STLTLAI

-3819 GVNDAPRVASA
+3819 GVNDAPSVASA

-4075 PQTGTAGAYG
+4075 PQLGTAGAYG

-4212 QGLGVGETLT
+4212 QGLGVGKP
-4222 DSFAYTVSDGHG
+4222 SP
-4234 GTASNTLTIT
+4234 I
-4244 ISGANDAPAALAATA
+4244 
-4259 SVTEDT
+4259 
-4265 ALSASGVLPRPSDP
+4265 LSPIRS
-4279 DFHDTV
+4279 
-4285 AFIPLA
+4285 
-4291 ARAGA
+4291 
-4296 YGTLTLAA
+4296 
-4304 DGHYTYVLN
+4304 
-4313 NTLPAVQGLG
+4313 
-4323 VGETLTDTITY
+4323 
-4334 QVIDNHGATGSAT
+4334 ATGM
-4347 LTVTINGTNDNP
+4347 
-4359 IVTPLTAS
+4359 
-4367 ILETAASV
+4367 E
-4375 SGVLPAPT
+4375 
-4383 DPDIHDAPVY
+4383 
-4393 VPIAARA
+4393 AR
-4400 GIYGSLTLNADGSY
+4400 
-4414 TYVLNQ
+4414 
-4420 SQPAVQGLGQGETLT
+4420 
-4435 DTFAYSVVDGHGGA
+4435 
-4449 ASGTLTVTVNGI
+4449 
-4461 NNPPTVAASAAVIAE
+4461 PPT
-4476 HTPYVTGVLP
+4476 P
-4486 SPDDPDIHDTVSF
+4486 
-4499 TPATLTGR
+4499 
-4507 YGTLSLD
+4507 
-4514 AHGGYV
+4514 
-4520 YTLNGH
+4520 
-4526 SPDVIGL
+4526 
-4533 EQGESLTDTITYGI
+4533 
-4547 ADDKGG
+4547 
-4553 TGTGTLTVTI
+4553 
-4563 NGTNDAP
+4563 
-4570 VLGPQAASVSVGG
+4570 
-4583 TVTAAGTLIA
+4583 
-4593 GDPDA
+4593 
-4598 HDTVSFTPFTA
+4598 
-4609 QAGLYGTLTL
+4609 
-4619 NADGTYAYT
+4619 
-4628 LNSGLSAVRQL
+4628 
-4639 SIGDT
+4639 
-4644 LQDVFLCQAQ
+4644 
-4654 DQYGLTGSGTLTVT
+4654 
-4668 INGGNEAPTVAAATA
+4668 
-4683 SVTEDLALT
+4683 
-4692 ATGTL
+4692 
-4697 PAPQDINIHDA
+4697 
-4708 IGFVPLSAQAGTYG
+4708 
-4722 TLTLTAGGRYIYV
+4722 
-4735 LNNAL
+4735 
-4740 PSVQA
+4740 
-4745 LGTGETLTDTFT
+4745 
-4757 YQAIDNHGAIGSNTL
+4757 
-4772 TVTINGTNDAP
+4772 
-4783 TMSLAAAA
+4783 
-4791 FARTDLTL
+4791 
-4799 TGVLPPPHDPDAHD
+4799 
-4813 TASYQPLTAQAGLYG
+4813 
-4828 TLTLNADGTYTYVL
+4828 
-4842 NNTLDTVRELGAGE
+4842 
-4856 SLQDVFSCTVIDSHG
+4856 
-4871 TIGAGV
+4871 
-4877 FTITINGSND
+4877 
-4887 APTAADATASV
+4887 
-4898 TAAVSGDQVLATGI
+4898 
-4912 LPHPADPNIHD
+4912 
-4923 VLSFVPLAAEAGS
+4923 
-4936 YGTLTLAADGSWT
+4936 
-4949 YTLNNAADAVRQ
+4949 
-4961 LGAGA
+4961 
-4966 TLTDTITYQVA
+4966 
-4977 DNHGAT
+4977 
-4983 GNATL
+4983 
-4988 SVTIYG
+4988 
-4994 VNDLPAVAAATA
+4994 
-5006 SVTEDT
+5006 
-5012 AAAASGIL
+5012 
-5020 PAPTDPDSGDSVSFV
+5020 
-5035 PIAGGAGLFGT
+5035 
-5046 LNLDADGHYTYT
+5046 
-5058 LNNSL
+5058 
-5063 AAVQGLGEGQTLT
+5063 
-5076 DTFIY
+5076 
-5081 TVTDTHGGT
+5081 
-5090 GSNTLTV
+5090 
-5097 TINGVNDSP
+5097 
-5106 SVAAATADV
+5106 
-5115 TEDVQT
+5115 
-5121 LVTGTLP
+5121 
-5128 APHDPDNYGVPNDIL
+5128 
-5143 SFTPQIAEPG
+5143 
-5153 AYGSLTLNADGTYT
+5153 
-5167 YILNNALSAVQN
+5167 
-5179 LNAGD
+5179 
-5184 TLTDTFTYT
+5184 
-5193 VTDNHGG
+5193 
-5200 TGSNTLTVT
+5200 
-5209 IHGLDEPSG
+5209 
-5218 GGTYAAPQTASLSVT
+5218 
-5233 AETGEAVPP
+5233 
-5242 GTGATSTLPDYLQP
+5242 
-5256 EGDSLASVLN
+5256 
-5266 HYASSGSGQGH
+5266 
-5277 ETAATDGTPPE
+5277 
-5288 DGAAPD
+5288 
-5294 ASPLPSSEDGGAP
+5294 
-5307 TVSAPTETAVH
+5307 
-5318 DAQPQQYSEPYTPP
+5318 
-5332 MESSTETLQQNVSQ
+5332 
-5346 ELARNGG
+5346 
-5353 I
+5353 

>member
-69 LPAPGEIPGEAPG
+69 LPAPGEFPGEAPE
-82 NPMGK
+82 NLMGK

-170 YDTLPARGGLPDT
+170 YDTLPTRQDKENDQLPARGGLPDT

-190 VPAVDSF
+190 VPTVDSF

-306 ASVSDSGSAG
+306 ASVSGSGSAG

-362 DLDNNLP
+362 DLDNNLY

-447 PQNGTLGHYGSLT
+447 PQNGTLRHYGSLT

-473 NLYAVQSLGVGETLT
+473 NLYAVQSLGAGETLT

-622 DAPTVTAAASSV
+622 DAPTVAAAAASV

-651 TDTHDSV
+651 MDTHDSV

-671 AFTLNADGSYTY
+671 TFTLNADGSYTY

-691 VQSLGVGETLTDT
+691 VQSLG
-704 FTYAVTDG
+704 A
-712 HGGIGINTLTVT
+712 
-724 INGTNDAPTVAAA
+724 
-737 IASVAEDAQTT
+737 
-748 ATGTLPTPLDMD
+748 
-760 THDSVSFLAQNG
+760 
-772 TPGTYG
+772 
-778 TLTLNA
+778 
-784 DGSYAYALDNTSPTV
+784 
-799 QGLGVGETL
+799 GETL

-821 ATASNTLTVTIHGTN
+821 AIGSNTLTVTIHGTN

-859 LPTPSDTDVHDTVS
+859 LPTPQDTDTHDTVS
-873 FLTQSG
+873 FVAQSG
-879 APGTYGTFTLSAD
+879 TPGTYGTFTLNAD
-892 GSYTYALNNNLP
+892 GSYTYVLNNSLP
-904 AVQALG
+904 AIQTLG

-916 DTFAYTVSDG
+916 DT
-926 HGGTASNTLTVTING
+926 I
-941 ANDAPTAAAA
+941 
-951 GAFVTED
+951 
-958 TQATA
+958 
-963 SGTLP
+963 
-968 LPQDPDLHDTV
+968 
-979 TFIPKTNETG
+979 
-989 TYGGLNLNADGS
+989 
-1001 YSYALNNASPLV
+1001 
-1013 QGLGAGETVTDTFT
+1013 
-1027 YTVSDGHGG
+1027 
-1036 TASNTLTVTIS
+1036 
-1047 GTNDVPAVA
+1047 
-1056 AAAASVTEDTQ
+1056 
-1067 ISASGTLPQPQDPD
+1067 
-1081 LRDTVSFIPKTN
+1081 
-1093 ETGTYGSLNLNADG
+1093 
-1107 SYTYTLD
+1107 
-1114 NTSPYVRELGAGETA
+1114 
-1129 TDTFTYTVSDG
+1129 TYTVSDG

-1162 AAAAASVTEDTQISA
+1162 AAAAASVTENTQISA

-1197 KASEAGTYGSLTLNA
+1197 KAGEAGTYGSLTLNA

-1391 LGTLP
+1391 SGTLP

-1480 PTVAAATASATED
+1480 PTVAAATAS
-1493 AQITASGTLPLPQD
+1493 GTLPLPQD

-1575 TLTITING
+1575 TLTVTING

-1594 ASVVEDLAPTVSGTY
+1594 ASVVEDLAPTVSGTLPHPTDTDIHDAVAFIPQSNAAGAY
-1609 SYILNNGLP
+1609 GSLTLNANGTYTYILNNGLP

-1655 TDEGLPGLTVADV
+1655 TDEGLPGLTVSDV

-1814 LTLNADGTYT
+1814 LTLSADGTYT

-1892 GVVPPPFDADIRDTL
+1892 GVVPLPFDADIRDTL

-1922 TLNADGTYTYTLNN
+1922 TMNADGTYTYTLNN

-1987 ASVTEDTKISASGIL
+1987 ASVTEDTKITASGIL

-2081 NGTNDAPTIGT
+2081 KGTNDAPTIGA

-2240 GTLTLRADGSYTYAL
+2240 GTLTLRADASYTYAL
-2255 NNALPGVQAL
+2255 NNALPAVQAL

-2608 SNTLTVTVNGTNDAP
+2608 SNTLTVTINGTNDAP

-2629 DSVKEDVKLT
+2629 DSVKEDAKLT

-3111 LNADGTWLYTF
+3111 LNADGTWLYAL

-3173 ATVQVAENAATVASG
+3173 ATVQVAEDAATVASG

-3714 APTVGTA
+3714 APTVGAA

-3819 GVNDAPRVASA
+3819 GVNDAPSVASA

-4075 PQTGTAGAYG
+4075 PQLGTAGAYG

-4383 DPDIHDAPVY
+4383 DPDIHDAPAY

-4476 HTPYVTGVLP
+4476 HTSYVTGVLP

-4520 YTLNGH
+4520 YTLNAH
-4526 SPDVIGL
+4526 SPDVSGL
-4533 EQGESLTDTITYGI
+4533 GQGESLTDTITYGI

-4697 PAPQDINIHDA
+4697 PVPQDINIHDA

-4842 NNTLDTVRELGAGE
+4842 NSTLDTVRELGAGE

-4871 TIGAGV
+4871 TTGAGV

-5076 DTFIY
+5076 DTFTY
-5081 TVTDTHGGT
+5081 TVTDAHGGT

-5167 YILNNALSAVQN
+5167 YILNNALPAVQN
-5179 LNAGD
+5179 LNAGN

>member
-69 LPAPGEIPGEAPG
+69 LPAPGELPGEAPG
-82 NPMGK
+82 NLMGK

-170 YDTLPARGGLPDT
+170 YDTLPTRQDKENDQLPARGGLPDT

-190 VPAVDSF
+190 VPTVDSF

-330 PDAHDMVSFL
+330 PDAHDTVSFL

-362 DLDNNLP
+362 DLDNNLY

-405 GTNDAPTVAAAAT
+405 GTNDAPAIAAAAT

-460 LGADGSYTYTLNN
+460 LGADGSYSYTLNN
-473 NLYAVQSLGVGETLT
+473 NLYAVQSLGAGETLT

-622 DAPTVTAAASSV
+622 DAPTVAAAAASV
-634 TEDSQTT
+634 TEETQLT
-641 ASGILPTPQD
+641 ASGILPQPQD
-651 TDTHDSV
+651 IDAHDTV
-658 SFLAQNGT
+658 SFIPQTDASGSYGT
-666 PGTYG
+666 L
-671 AFTLNADGSYTY
+671 TLNADGSYTY
-683 ILNNSLPA
+683 TLNNNLYA
-691 VQSLGVGETLTDT
+691 VQSLGAGETLTDT
-704 FTYAVTDG
+704 FTYTVTDSYG
-712 HGGIGINTLTVT
+712 AIGSNTLTVT

-916 DTFAYTVSDG
+916 DTFAYAVTDGHGGIGINTLTGTINGTNDAPTVAAAASSVTEDSQTTASGILPTPQDTDTHDSVSFLAQNGTPGTYGAFTLNADGSYTYILNNSLPAVQSLGVGETLTDTFTYTVTDNHGAIGSNTLTVTIHGTNDAPTVAAAAASVTEDTQITTSGTLPTPQDTDTHDTVSFVAQSGTPGTYGTFTLNADGSYTYVLNNSLPAIQTLGVGETLTDTITYTVSDG

-941 ANDAPTAAAA
+941 TNDAPTAAAA

-989 TYGGLNLNADGS
+989 TYGSLNLNADGS
-1001 YSYALNNASPLV
+1001 YTYALNNASPLV

-1177 SGTLPQPQDT
+1177 SGTLPQPQDP

-1197 KASEAGTYGSLTLNA
+1197 KAGEAGTYGSLTLNA

-1237 DTFTYTVSDSHGGTA
+1237 DTFTYTASDGHGGTA

-1286 TLPQPQDTDIRDTV
+1286 TLPQPQDADIRDTV

-1366 IHGTNDAPTVA
+1366 IHGTNDAPTVV

-1391 LGTLP
+1391 SGTLP

-1470 TVTIRGTNDV
+1470 TVTIRGTNDI

-1575 TLTITING
+1575 TLTVTING

-1594 ASVVEDLAPTVSGTY
+1594 ASVVEDLAPTVSGTLPHPTDTDIHDAVAFIPQSNAAGAY
-1609 SYILNNGLP
+1609 GSLTLNANGTYTYILNNGLP

-1655 TDEGLPGLTVADV
+1655 TDEGLPGLTVSDV

-1987 ASVTEDTKISASGIL
+1987 ASVTEDTKITASGIL

-2081 NGTNDAPTIGT
+2081 NGTNDAPTIGA

-2255 NNALPGVQAL
+2255 NNALPAVQAL

-2367 AVQSLGAGETLTDTL
+2367 AVQALGAGETLTDTL

-2608 SNTLTVTVNGTNDAP
+2608 SNTLTLTINGTNDAP

-2644 PAPTDPDAH
+2644 PAPTDQDAH

-2846 TEDAKLTATGKLP
+2846 TEDAKLTAAGKLP

-2988 TGEAGRYGT
+2988 TGEAGR
-2997 LTLNADGTY
+2997 
-3006 TYVLNNNLAAVQ
+3006 
-3018 GLGVGDTLSEVFLY
+3018 
-3032 TVKDSHGAVGNN
+3032 
-3044 TLTITIQGTN
+3044 
-3054 DAPTA
+3054 
-3059 SPGGGS
+3059 
-3065 VKEDSVLTASGRLAA
+3065 
-3080 TDPDNTLDGAG
+3080 
-3091 SDALA
+3091 
-3096 YTPKV
+3096 
-3101 AQAGL
+3101 
-3106 YGTLT
+3106 
-3111 LNADGTWLYTF
+3111 
-3122 NNSLGAVQGLT
+3122 
-3133 TGETL
+3133 
-3138 TDTFTY
+3138 
-3144 TVTDNHGAASTGTLT
+3144 
-3159 ITVNGANDPPLTTP
+3159 
-3173 ATVQVAENAATVASG
+3173 
-3188 TLPAPSDPDNTQ
+3188 
-3200 DGVISDI
+3200 
-3207 LSFVPATVQ
+3207 
-3216 GIYGTLVMDAAGRY
+3216 
-3230 TYTLNNSLAVVQ
+3230 
-3242 RLGVGET
+3242 
-3249 LQEVFSYAVQD
+3249 
-3260 QHGGISTNT
+3260 
-3269 LTVTVN
+3269 
-3275 GTNDAPTVAAA
+3275 
-3286 AASVTED
+3286 
-3293 AQITASG
+3293 
-3300 SLPAPRD
+3300 
-3307 TDTHDTVAFIP
+3307 
-3318 QTATAGTY
+3318 
-3326 GTLTVNA
+3326 
-3333 DGTYLYTLNNNLPA
+3333 
-3347 VQALQAGQTLTDTFT
+3347 
-3362 YTVTDNRGGTGSNT
+3362 
-3376 LTVTIS
+3376 
-3382 GLQETGELSGPGNV
+3382 
-3396 TEDVRLATSG
+3396 
-3406 TLPVPA
+3406 
-3412 DPLGILSGLLNG
+3412 
-3424 LTYSATTLN
+3424 
-3433 GLYGTFTLNAN
+3433 
-3444 GSYTYTL
+3444 
-3451 NNNLGA
+3451 
-3457 VQGLTTGETLLD
+3457 
-3469 VLPYKVTNIL
+3469 
-3479 GAALNGSYAVTIHGT
+3479 
-3494 NDTPVAPSVSVS
+3494 
-3506 VQEDTLLL
+3506 
-3514 SSGII
+3514 
-3519 AATDPDNTRDGIV
+3519 
-3532 SDLLSFTPQ
+3532 
-3541 TTAGLYGTLTLN
+3541 YGTLTLN

-3721 SASIGEEAAGPAN
+3721 SASIGEEAAGPTN

-3804 NHGASVTNTLTITVI
+3804 NHGASVSNTLTITVI
-3819 GVNDAPRVASA
+3819 GVNDAPSVASA

-4259 SVTEDT
+4259 SVIEDT

-4383 DPDIHDAPVY
+4383 DPDIHDAPAY

-4520 YTLNGH
+4520 YTLNAH
-4526 SPDVIGL
+4526 SPDVSGL
-4533 EQGESLTDTITYGI
+4533 GQGESLTDTITYGI

-4842 NNTLDTVRELGAGE
+4842 NSTLDTVRELGAGE

-4871 TIGAGV
+4871 TTGAGV

-4994 VNDLPAVAAATA
+4994 VNDLPSVAAATA

-5081 TVTDTHGGT
+5081 TVTDAHGGT

-5242 GTGATSTLPDYLQP
+5242 GTGTTSTLPDYLQP

-5288 DGAAPD
+5288 GGAAPN

>member
-69 LPAPGEIPGEAPG
+69 LPAPGEFPGEAPE
-82 NPMGK
+82 NLMGK

-170 YDTLPARGGLPDT
+170 YDTLPTRQDKENDQLPARGGLPDT

-190 VPAVDSF
+190 VPTVDSF

-306 ASVSDSGSAG
+306 ASVSGSGSAG

-362 DLDNNLP
+362 DLDNNLY

-447 PQNGTLGHYGSLT
+447 PQNGTLRHYGSLT

-473 NLYAVQSLGVGETLT
+473 NLYAVQSLGAGETLT

-504 NTLTVTING
+504 
-513 TNDAPTVAAA
+513 
-523 IASVAE
+523 
-529 DAQTTATGTLP
+529 
-540 TPLDMDTHDSV
+540 
-551 SFLAQN
+551 
-557 GTPGTYGT
+557 
-565 LTLNADGSYA
+565 
-575 YALDNT
+575 
-581 SPTVQGLGVG
+581 
-591 ETLTDTFTYTVT
+591 
-603 DNHGATASN
+603 
-612 TLTVT
+612 
-617 IHGTN
+617 
-622 DAPTVTAAASSV
+622 
-634 TEDSQTT
+634 
-641 ASGILPTPQD
+641 
-651 TDTHDSV
+651 
-658 SFLAQNGT
+658 
-666 PGTYG
+666 
-671 AFTLNADGSYTY
+671 
-683 ILNNSLPA
+683 
-691 VQSLGVGETLTDT
+691 
-704 FTYAVTDG
+704 
-712 HGGIGINTLTVT
+712 NTLTVT

-916 DTFAYTVSDG
+916 DTFAYAVTDG
-926 HGGTASNTLTVTING
+926 HGGIGINTLTVTING
-941 ANDAPTAAAA
+941 TNDTPTVTAAASS
-951 GAFVTED
+951 VTED
-958 TQATA
+958 SQTTA
-963 SGTLP
+963 SGILP
-968 LPQDPDLHDTV
+968 TPQDMDTHDSVSFLAQNGT
-979 TFIPKTNETG
+979 PG
-989 TYGGLNLNADGS
+989 TYGTFTLNADGS
-1001 YSYALNNASPLV
+1001 YTYILNNSLPAV
-1013 QGLGAGETVTDTFT
+1013 QSLGAGETLTDTFT
-1027 YTVSDGHGG
+1027 YTVTDNHGAIG
-1036 TASNTLTVTIS
+1036 SNTLTVTIH
-1047 GTNDVPAVA
+1047 GTNDAPTVA

-1067 ISASGTLPQPQDPD
+1067 ITTSGTLPTPQDTD
-1081 LRDTVSFIPKTN
+1081 THDTVSFVAQSGTP
-1093 ETGTYGSLNLNADG
+1093 GTYGTFTLNADG
-1107 SYTYTLD
+1107 SYTYVLNNSLPAIQTLG
-1114 NTSPYVRELGAGETA
+1114 VGETL
-1129 TDTFTYTVSDG
+1129 TDTITYTVSDG

-1162 AAAAASVTEDTQISA
+1162 AAAAASVTENTQISA

-1197 KASEAGTYGSLTLNA
+1197 KAGEAGTYGSLTLNA

-1391 LGTLP
+1391 SGTLP

-1575 TLTITING
+1575 TLTVTING

-1594 ASVVEDLAPTVSGTY
+1594 ASVVEDLAPTVSGTLPHPTDTDIHDAVAFIPQSNAAGAY
-1609 SYILNNGLP
+1609 GSLTLNANGTYTYILNNGLP

-1655 TDEGLPGLTVADV
+1655 TDEGLPGLTVSDV

-1814 LTLNADGTYT
+1814 LTLSADGTYT

-1892 GVVPPPFDADIRDTL
+1892 GVVPLPFDADIRDTL

-1922 TLNADGTYTYTLNN
+1922 T
-1936 SLSAVQALGVGETLT
+1936 
-1951 DVFQYTVT
+1951 
-1959 DSQGGSSSSTLTV
+1959 
-1972 TINGTNDVPTVAASV
+1972 
-1987 ASVTEDTKISASGIL
+1987 
-2002 PTPQDTDI
+2002 
-2010 HDPLAFTPKVAEAG
+2010 
-2024 LYGKLTLAANGSYTY
+2024 
-2039 TLNNSLPAVQR
+2039 
-2050 LGVGETATDTFTYTV
+2050 
-2065 SDGHGG
+2065 
-2071 TATNTLTVTI
+2071 
-2081 NGTNDAPTIGT
+2081 
-2092 STASVTEDTLL
+2092 
-2103 TATGSVPVPRDP
+2103 
-2115 DVHDVLS
+2115 
-2122 IQPMSNVAGTYG
+2122 M
-2134 TLTLNADGTYTYTL
+2134 NADGTYTYTL

-2240 GTLTLRADGSYTYAL
+2240 GTLTLRADASYTYAL
-2255 NNALPGVQAL
+2255 NNALPAVQAL

-2608 SNTLTVTVNGTNDAP
+2608 SNTLTVTINGTNDAP

-2690 QTLGVGETLTDTFTY
+2690 QALGVGETLTDTFTY

-2758 THDMPVFVAKTAE
+2758 THDIPVFVAKTAE

-2846 TEDAKLTATGKLP
+2846 TEDAKLTAAGKLP

-3382 GLQETGELSGPGNV
+3382 GLQETGEISGPGNV
-3396 TEDVRLATSG
+3396 TEDIRLATSG

-3553 AAGAYTY
+3553 AAGTYTY

-3702 STLTLTI
+3702 STLTLAI

-3819 GVNDAPRVASA
+3819 GVNDAPSVASA

-4075 PQTGTAGAYG
+4075 PQLGTAGAYG

-4383 DPDIHDAPVY
+4383 DPDIHDAPAY

-4476 HTPYVTGVLP
+4476 HTSYVTGVLP

-4520 YTLNGH
+4520 YTLNAH
-4526 SPDVIGL
+4526 SPDVSGL
-4533 EQGESLTDTITYGI
+4533 GQGESLTDTITYGI

-4639 SIGDT
+4639 SIGGT

-4697 PAPQDINIHDA
+4697 PVPQDINIHDA

-4842 NNTLDTVRELGAGE
+4842 NSTLDTVRELGAGE

-4871 TIGAGV
+4871 ATGAGV

-5081 TVTDTHGGT
+5081 TVTDAHGGT

-5128 APHDPDNYGVPNDIL
+5128 APHDQDNYGVPNDIL

-5167 YILNNALSAVQN
+5167 YILNNALPAVQN
-5179 LNAGD
+5179 LNAGN

-5233 AETGEAVPP
+5233 AETGEAVPA

>member
-69 LPAPGEIPGEAPG
+69 LPAPGELPGEAPE
-82 NPMGK
+82 NLMGK

-170 YDTLPARGGLPDT
+170 YDTLPTRQDKENDQLPARGGLPDT

-265 GDQVVEHFIY
+265 SDQVVEHFIY

-369 AVRALAPGDS
+369 AVRALAPGYS

-405 GTNDAPTVAAAAT
+405 GTNDAPAIAAAAT

-504 NTLTVTING
+504 NTLTVTIHG
-513 TNDAPTVAAA
+513 TNDAPAVAAA
-523 IASVAE
+523 AASVTE
-529 DAQTTATGTLP
+529 DTQITTSGTLP
-540 TPLDMDTHDSV
+540 TPSDTDVHDTV
-551 SFLAQN
+551 SFLTQRGA
-557 GTPGTYGT
+557 PGTYGT
-565 LTLNADGSYA
+565 FTLSADGSYT
-575 YALDNT
+575 YALNNNL
-581 SPTVQGLGVG
+581 PAVQALGVG
-591 ETLTDTFTYTVT
+591 ETLTDTFAYAVT
-603 DNHGATASN
+603 DGHGGIGIN

-617 IHGTN
+617 INGTN
-622 DAPTVTAAASSV
+622 DTPTVTAAASSV

-704 FTYAVTDG
+704 FTY
-712 HGGIGINTLTVT
+712 
-724 INGTNDAPTVAAA
+724 
-737 IASVAEDAQTT
+737 
-748 ATGTLPTPLDMD
+748 
-760 THDSVSFLAQNG
+760 
-772 TPGTYG
+772 
-778 TLTLNA
+778 
-784 DGSYAYALDNTSPTV
+784 
-799 QGLGVGETL
+799 
-808 TDTFTYTVTDNHG
+808 TVTDNHG
-821 ATASNTLTVTIHGTN
+821 AIG
-836 DAPTVAAAAAS
+836 
-847 VTEDTQITTSGT
+847 
-859 LPTPSDTDVHDTVS
+859 
-873 FLTQSG
+873 
-879 APGTYGTFTLSAD
+879 
-892 GSYTYALNNNLP
+892 
-904 AVQALG
+904 
-910 VGETLT
+910 
-916 DTFAYTVSDG
+916 
-926 HGGTASNTLTVTING
+926 
-941 ANDAPTAAAA
+941 
-951 GAFVTED
+951 
-958 TQATA
+958 
-963 SGTLP
+963 
-968 LPQDPDLHDTV
+968 
-979 TFIPKTNETG
+979 
-989 TYGGLNLNADGS
+989 
-1001 YSYALNNASPLV
+1001 
-1013 QGLGAGETVTDTFT
+1013 
-1027 YTVSDGHGG
+1027 
-1036 TASNTLTVTIS
+1036 SNTLTVTIS

-1177 SGTLPQPQDT
+1177 SGTLPQPQDP

-1197 KASEAGTYGSLTLNA
+1197 KAGEAGTYGSLTLNA

-1219 LNNASPLVQG
+1219 LNNTSPLVQG

-1237 DTFTYTVSDSHGGTA
+1237 DTFTYTASDGHGGMA

-1286 TLPQPQDTDIRDTV
+1286 TLPQPQD
-1300 AFTPLSNAA
+1300 
-1309 GTYGTLTLN
+1309 
-1318 ADGSYAYTL
+1318 
-1327 NNASPAVQGLG
+1327 
-1338 AGETATDV
+1338 
-1346 FTYTV
+1346 
-1351 TDGHGATASNTLTVT
+1351 
-1366 IHGTNDAPTVA
+1366 
-1377 AAVASVTEDTQILA
+1377 
-1391 LGTLP
+1391 
-1396 VPHDTDTHDTV
+1396 
-1407 AFTPKLN
+1407 
-1414 ETGTYGSLTLNADGT
+1414 
-1429 YIYTLNNASPAVQ
+1429 
-1442 GLGAGETAT
+1442 
-1451 DVFTYTVTDGH
+1451 
-1462 GGTGSNTL
+1462 
-1470 TVTIRGTNDV
+1470 
-1480 PTVAAATASATED
+1480 
-1493 AQITASGTLPLPQD
+1493 
-1507 TDIHDTLTFT
+1507 
-1517 TKVAEAGLYGT
+1517 
-1528 LTLNADGSYTYTL
+1528 
-1541 NNASPLVQ
+1541 
-1549 GLGAGESVTDAFIYT
+1549 
-1564 ASDGHGGTVSN
+1564 
-1575 TLTITING
+1575 
-1583 TNDTPSVAAAT
+1583 
-1594 ASVVEDLAPTVSGTY
+1594 
-1609 SYILNNGLP
+1609 
-1618 AVQALNTGG
+1618 
-1627 SLTDTF
+1627 
-1633 TYTVNDGHGGTA
+1633 
-1645 SNTLTVTIHG
+1645 
-1655 TDEGLPGLTVADV
+1655 
-1668 VEDVRPFT
+1668 
-1676 QVTLPVPS
+1676 
-1684 DPGGTLGSA
+1684 
-1693 YVYSS
+1693 
-1698 SSLQGQYGVFTIA
+1698 
-1711 ADGTATYTLYNSLPS
+1711 
-1726 IQGLGQGETLTDTL
+1726 
-1740 AYSVS
+1740 
-1745 NSQGVTLP
+1745 
-1753 GSFTVTIHGTNDIP
+1753 
-1767 TVAAAVA
+1767 
-1774 SVTEDTKIT
+1774 
-1783 ASGTLPAPQDADI
+1783 ADI

-1814 LTLNADGTYT
+1814 LTLSADGTYT

-1832 LVQGLGTGESVT
+1832 LVQSLGTGESVT
-1844 DAFTYTVSDGH
+1844 DAFTFTVSDGH

-1972 TINGTNDVPTVAASV
+1972 TINGTNDIPTVAAAI
-1987 ASVTEDTKISASGIL
+1987 ASVTEDTKITASGIL

-2010 HDPLAFTPKVAEAG
+2010 HDTLAFTPKVAEAG

-2071 TATNTLTVTI
+2071 TSTNTLTVTI
-2081 NGTNDAPTIGT
+2081 NGTNDAPTIGA

-2255 NNALPGVQAL
+2255 NNALPAVQAL
-2265 GVGET
+2265 GVEET

-2367 AVQSLGAGETLTDTL
+2367 AVQALGAGETLTDTL

-2417 VTEDLALTATGVLP
+2417 VTEDLALTANGVLP

-2608 SNTLTVTVNGTNDAP
+2608 SNTLTLTINGTNDAP

-2653 DTPVFA
+2653 DTPVFV

-2846 TEDAKLTATGKLP
+2846 TEDAKLTATGKLT

-2902 LNNTLGSVQA
+2902 LNSTLGSVQA

-3111 LNADGTWLYTF
+3111 LNADGTWLYAL

-3173 ATVQVAENAATVASG
+3173 ATVQVAEDAATVASG

-3623 AVALGSLRPVP
+3623 AVALGSLWPVP

-3714 APTVGTA
+3714 APTVGAA

-3750 TVSFVPQ
+3750 AVSFVPQ

-3819 GVNDAPRVASA
+3819 GVNDAPSVASA

-3992 NSLAVVKQL
+3992 NNLAVVKQL

-4038 LTGTITAGS
+4038 LTGTVTAGS

-4375 SGVLPAPT
+4375 SGALPAPT
-4383 DPDIHDAPVY
+4383 DPDIHDAPAY
-4393 VPIAARA
+4393 VPFAARA

-4520 YTLNGH
+4520 YTLNAH
-4526 SPDVIGL
+4526 SPDVSGL
-4533 EQGESLTDTITYGI
+4533 GQGESLTDTITYGI

-4871 TIGAGV
+4871 ATGAGV

-5046 LNLDADGHYTYT
+5046 LNLDAEGHYTYT

-5063 AAVQGLGEGQTLT
+5063 AVVQGLGEGQTLT
-5076 DTFIY
+5076 DTFTY
-5081 TVTDTHGGT
+5081 TVTDAHGGT

-5128 APHDPDNYGVPNDIL
+5128 APHDQDNYGVPNDIL

-5167 YILNNALSAVQN
+5167 YILNNALPAVQN

-5277 ETAATDGTPPE
+5277 ETAATDGTHPE

-5307 TVSAPTETAVH
+5307 TVSAPIETAVH

>member
-1 MAEYTLRM
+1 M
-9 TSQQNHP
+9 
-16 PVPHLVPGDR
+16 
-26 AVLDFPMRGVFAG
+26 
-39 RQGQDLVFSR
+39 
-49 TDGGKLV
+49 
-56 LPGVFAAHTLPGT
+56 
-69 LPAPGEIPGEAPG
+69 
-82 NPMGK
+82 
-87 ASSLLDTA
+87 
-95 DKPGGTLHLIVH
+95 
-107 GRDMSL
+107 
-113 EEFLAALGKEDMPES
+113 
-128 GMAPS
+128 
-133 ARVRFHEYADAELMH
+133 
-148 GIGGLGG
+148 
-155 LELSLSRTG
+155 
-164 YETAPR
+164 
-170 YDTLPARGGLPDT
+170 
-183 PVPPAHH
+183 
-190 VPAVDSF
+190 
-197 AYALAEDGVPDTVSG
+197 
-212 NALAGAH
+212 
-219 PGDGNN
+219 
-225 IFAWV
+225 
-230 TPPSAARYGSI
+230 
-241 SLNPDGTFTYT
+241 
-252 IDNSLPIVQELGV
+252 
-265 GDQVVEHFIY
+265 
-275 TYTDA
+275 
-280 AGEKATGSLDI
+280 
-291 SIIGTNDVPTVAAST
+291 
-306 ASVSDSGSAG
+306 
-316 VPSGVSGILPAPHD
+316 
-330 PDAHDMVSFL
+330 
-340 PQNGT
+340 
-345 PGAYGTFTLHT
+345 
-356 DGTWSY
+356 
-362 DLDNNLP
+362 
-369 AVRALAPGDS
+369 
-379 LTETFTYTVSD
+379 
-390 NHGGTSSNTLTVTIN
+390 
-405 GTNDAPTVAAAAT
+405 
-418 SVTEDTQLT
+418 
-427 TSGTLPAPSDPDR
+427 
-440 GDTIAFV
+440 
-447 PQNGTLGHYGSLT
+447 
-460 LGADGSYTYTLNN
+460 
-473 NLYAVQSLGVGETLT
+473 
-488 DTFTYT
+488 
-494 VTDSHGAIGS
+494 
-504 NTLTVTING
+504 
-513 TNDAPTVAAA
+513 
-523 IASVAE
+523 
-529 DAQTTATGTLP
+529 
-540 TPLDMDTHDSV
+540 
-551 SFLAQN
+551 
-557 GTPGTYGT
+557 
-565 LTLNADGSYA
+565 
-575 YALDNT
+575 
-581 SPTVQGLGVG
+581 
-591 ETLTDTFTYTVT
+591 
-603 DNHGATASN
+603 
-612 TLTVT
+612 
-617 IHGTN
+617 
-622 DAPTVTAAASSV
+622 
-634 TEDSQTT
+634 
-641 ASGILPTPQD
+641 
-651 TDTHDSV
+651 
-658 SFLAQNGT
+658 
-666 PGTYG
+666 
-671 AFTLNADGSYTY
+671 
-683 ILNNSLPA
+683 
-691 VQSLGVGETLTDT
+691 
-704 FTYAVTDG
+704 
-712 HGGIGINTLTVT
+712 
-724 INGTNDAPTVAAA
+724 
-737 IASVAEDAQTT
+737 
-748 ATGTLPTPLDMD
+748 
-760 THDSVSFLAQNG
+760 
-772 TPGTYG
+772 
-778 TLTLNA
+778 
-784 DGSYAYALDNTSPTV
+784 
-799 QGLGVGETL
+799 
-808 TDTFTYTVTDNHG
+808 
-821 ATASNTLTVTIHGTN
+821 
-836 DAPTVAAAAAS
+836 
-847 VTEDTQITTSGT
+847 
-859 LPTPSDTDVHDTVS
+859 
-873 FLTQSG
+873 
-879 APGTYGTFTLSAD
+879 
-892 GSYTYALNNNLP
+892 
-904 AVQALG
+904 
-910 VGETLT
+910 
-916 DTFAYTVSDG
+916 
-926 HGGTASNTLTVTING
+926 
-941 ANDAPTAAAA
+941 
-951 GAFVTED
+951 
-958 TQATA
+958 
-963 SGTLP
+963 
-968 LPQDPDLHDTV
+968 
-979 TFIPKTNETG
+979 
-989 TYGGLNLNADGS
+989 
-1001 YSYALNNASPLV
+1001 
-1013 QGLGAGETVTDTFT
+1013 
-1027 YTVSDGHGG
+1027 
-1036 TASNTLTVTIS
+1036 
-1047 GTNDVPAVA
+1047 
-1056 AAAASVTEDTQ
+1056 
-1067 ISASGTLPQPQDPD
+1067 
-1081 LRDTVSFIPKTN
+1081 
-1093 ETGTYGSLNLNADG
+1093 
-1107 SYTYTLD
+1107 
-1114 NTSPYVRELGAGETA
+1114 RELGAGETA

-1177 SGTLPQPQDT
+1177 SGTLPQPQDP

-1197 KASEAGTYGSLTLNA
+1197 KAGEAGTYGSLTLNA

-1237 DTFTYTVSDSHGGTA
+1237 DTFTYTASDGHGGTA

-1286 TLPQPQDTDIRDTV
+1286 TLPQPQDADIRDTV

-1366 IHGTNDAPTVA
+1366 IHGTNDAPTVV

-1391 LGTLP
+1391 SGTLP

-1470 TVTIRGTNDV
+1470 TVTIRGTNDI

-1575 TLTITING
+1575 TLTVTING

-1594 ASVVEDLAPTVSGTY
+1594 ASVVEDLAPTVSGTLPHPTDTDIHDAVAFIPQSNAAGAY
-1609 SYILNNGLP
+1609 GSLTLNANGTYTYILNNGLP

-1655 TDEGLPGLTVADV
+1655 TDEGLPGLTVSDV

-1987 ASVTEDTKISASGIL
+1987 ASVTEDTKITASGIL

-2081 NGTNDAPTIGT
+2081 NGTNDAPTIGA

-2255 NNALPGVQAL
+2255 NNALPAVQAL

-2367 AVQSLGAGETLTDTL
+2367 AVQALGAGETLTDTL

-2608 SNTLTVTVNGTNDAP
+2608 SNTLTLTINGTNDAP

-2644 PAPTDPDAH
+2644 PAPTDQDAH

-2846 TEDAKLTATGKLP
+2846 TEDAKLTAAGKLP

-2988 TGEAGRYGT
+2988 TGEAGR
-2997 LTLNADGTY
+2997 
-3006 TYVLNNNLAAVQ
+3006 
-3018 GLGVGDTLSEVFLY
+3018 
-3032 TVKDSHGAVGNN
+3032 
-3044 TLTITIQGTN
+3044 
-3054 DAPTA
+3054 
-3059 SPGGGS
+3059 
-3065 VKEDSVLTASGRLAA
+3065 
-3080 TDPDNTLDGAG
+3080 
-3091 SDALA
+3091 
-3096 YTPKV
+3096 
-3101 AQAGL
+3101 
-3106 YGTLT
+3106 
-3111 LNADGTWLYTF
+3111 
-3122 NNSLGAVQGLT
+3122 
-3133 TGETL
+3133 
-3138 TDTFTY
+3138 
-3144 TVTDNHGAASTGTLT
+3144 
-3159 ITVNGANDPPLTTP
+3159 
-3173 ATVQVAENAATVASG
+3173 
-3188 TLPAPSDPDNTQ
+3188 
-3200 DGVISDI
+3200 
-3207 LSFVPATVQ
+3207 
-3216 GIYGTLVMDAAGRY
+3216 
-3230 TYTLNNSLAVVQ
+3230 
-3242 RLGVGET
+3242 
-3249 LQEVFSYAVQD
+3249 
-3260 QHGGISTNT
+3260 
-3269 LTVTVN
+3269 
-3275 GTNDAPTVAAA
+3275 
-3286 AASVTED
+3286 
-3293 AQITASG
+3293 
-3300 SLPAPRD
+3300 
-3307 TDTHDTVAFIP
+3307 
-3318 QTATAGTY
+3318 
-3326 GTLTVNA
+3326 
-3333 DGTYLYTLNNNLPA
+3333 
-3347 VQALQAGQTLTDTFT
+3347 
-3362 YTVTDNRGGTGSNT
+3362 
-3376 LTVTIS
+3376 
-3382 GLQETGELSGPGNV
+3382 
-3396 TEDVRLATSG
+3396 
-3406 TLPVPA
+3406 
-3412 DPLGILSGLLNG
+3412 
-3424 LTYSATTLN
+3424 
-3433 GLYGTFTLNAN
+3433 
-3444 GSYTYTL
+3444 
-3451 NNNLGA
+3451 
-3457 VQGLTTGETLLD
+3457 
-3469 VLPYKVTNIL
+3469 
-3479 GAALNGSYAVTIHGT
+3479 
-3494 NDTPVAPSVSVS
+3494 
-3506 VQEDTLLL
+3506 
-3514 SSGII
+3514 
-3519 AATDPDNTRDGIV
+3519 
-3532 SDLLSFTPQ
+3532 
-3541 TTAGLYGTLTLN
+3541 YGTLTLN

-3721 SASIGEEAAGPAN
+3721 SASIGEEAAGPTN

-3804 NHGASVTNTLTITVI
+3804 NHGASVSNTLTITVI
-3819 GVNDAPRVASA
+3819 GVNDAPSVASA

-4259 SVTEDT
+4259 SVIEDT

-4383 DPDIHDAPVY
+4383 DPDIHDAPAY

-4520 YTLNGH
+4520 YTLNAH
-4526 SPDVIGL
+4526 SPDVSGL
-4533 EQGESLTDTITYGI
+4533 GQGESLTDTITYGI

-4842 NNTLDTVRELGAGE
+4842 NSTLDTVRELGAGE

-4871 TIGAGV
+4871 TTGAGV

-4994 VNDLPAVAAATA
+4994 VNDLPSVAAATA

-5081 TVTDTHGGT
+5081 TVTDAHGGT

-5242 GTGATSTLPDYLQP
+5242 GTGTTSTLPDYLQP

-5288 DGAAPD
+5288 GGAAPN

>member
-69 LPAPGEIPGEAPG
+69 LPAPGEFPGEAPE
-82 NPMGK
+82 NLMGK

-170 YDTLPARGGLPDT
+170 YDTLPTRQDKENDQLPARGGLPDT

-190 VPAVDSF
+190 VPTVDSF

-306 ASVSDSGSAG
+306 ASVSGSGSAG

-362 DLDNNLP
+362 DLDNNLY

-447 PQNGTLGHYGSLT
+447 PQNGTLRHYGSLT

-473 NLYAVQSLGVGETLT
+473 NLYAVQSLGAGETLT

-504 NTLTVTING
+504 
-513 TNDAPTVAAA
+513 
-523 IASVAE
+523 
-529 DAQTTATGTLP
+529 
-540 TPLDMDTHDSV
+540 
-551 SFLAQN
+551 
-557 GTPGTYGT
+557 
-565 LTLNADGSYA
+565 
-575 YALDNT
+575 
-581 SPTVQGLGVG
+581 
-591 ETLTDTFTYTVT
+591 
-603 DNHGATASN
+603 
-612 TLTVT
+612 
-617 IHGTN
+617 
-622 DAPTVTAAASSV
+622 
-634 TEDSQTT
+634 
-641 ASGILPTPQD
+641 
-651 TDTHDSV
+651 
-658 SFLAQNGT
+658 
-666 PGTYG
+666 
-671 AFTLNADGSYTY
+671 
-683 ILNNSLPA
+683 
-691 VQSLGVGETLTDT
+691 
-704 FTYAVTDG
+704 
-712 HGGIGINTLTVT
+712 NTLTVT

-916 DTFAYTVSDG
+916 DTFAYAVTDG
-926 HGGTASNTLTVTING
+926 HGGIGINTLTVTING
-941 ANDAPTAAAA
+941 TNDTPTVTAAASS
-951 GAFVTED
+951 VTED
-958 TQATA
+958 SQTTA
-963 SGTLP
+963 SGILP
-968 LPQDPDLHDTV
+968 TPQDMDTHDSVSFLAQNGT
-979 TFIPKTNETG
+979 PG
-989 TYGGLNLNADGS
+989 TYGTFTLNADGS
-1001 YSYALNNASPLV
+1001 YTYILNNSLPAV
-1013 QGLGAGETVTDTFT
+1013 QSLGAGETLTDTFT
-1027 YTVSDGHGG
+1027 YTVTDNHGAIG
-1036 TASNTLTVTIS
+1036 SNTLTVTIH
-1047 GTNDVPAVA
+1047 GTNDAPTVA

-1067 ISASGTLPQPQDPD
+1067 ITTSGTLPTPQDTD
-1081 LRDTVSFIPKTN
+1081 THDTVSFVAQSGTP
-1093 ETGTYGSLNLNADG
+1093 GTYGTFTLNADG
-1107 SYTYTLD
+1107 SYTYVLNNSLPAIQTLG
-1114 NTSPYVRELGAGETA
+1114 VGETL
-1129 TDTFTYTVSDG
+1129 TDTITYTVSDG

-1162 AAAAASVTEDTQISA
+1162 AAAAASVTENTQISA

-1197 KASEAGTYGSLTLNA
+1197 KAGEAGTYGSLTLNA

-1391 LGTLP
+1391 SGTLP

-1575 TLTITING
+1575 TLTVTING

-1594 ASVVEDLAPTVSGTY
+1594 ASVVEDLAPTVSGTLPHPTDTDIHDAVAFIPQSNAAGAY
-1609 SYILNNGLP
+1609 GSLTLNANGTYTYILNNGLP

-1655 TDEGLPGLTVADV
+1655 TDEGLPGLTVSDV

-1814 LTLNADGTYT
+1814 LTLSADGTYT

-1892 GVVPPPFDADIRDTL
+1892 GVVPLPFDADIRDTL

-1922 TLNADGTYTYTLNN
+1922 TMNADGTYTYTLNN

-1987 ASVTEDTKISASGIL
+1987 ASVTEDTKITASGIL

-2081 NGTNDAPTIGT
+2081 KGTNDAPTIGA

-2240 GTLTLRADGSYTYAL
+2240 GTLTLRADASYTYAL
-2255 NNALPGVQAL
+2255 NNALPAVQAL

-2567 ADGTY
+2567 ADG
-2572 TYTLNNGSA
+2572 
-2581 AVQALG
+2581 
-2587 AGEKLA
+2587 
-2593 DTFTYTVSDGHGGTA
+2593 
-2608 SNTLTVTVNGTNDAP
+2608 
-2623 SVAAAA
+2623 
-2629 DSVKEDVKLT
+2629 
-2639 TSGIL
+2639 
-2644 PAPTDPDAH
+2644 
-2653 DTPVFA
+2653 
-2659 PKTAE
+2659 
-2664 AGLYGSLTLNA
+2664 
-2675 DGSYTYTL
+2675 SYTYTL

-2690 QTLGVGETLTDTFTY
+2690 QALGVGETLTDTFTY

-2758 THDMPVFVAKTAE
+2758 THDIPVFVAKTAE

-2846 TEDAKLTATGKLP
+2846 TEDAKLTAAGKLP

-3382 GLQETGELSGPGNV
+3382 GLQETGEISGPGNV
-3396 TEDVRLATSG
+3396 TEDIRLATSG

-3553 AAGAYTY
+3553 AAGTYTY

-3610 PTVQTASLTEDVK
+3610 PTVQTTSLTEDVK

-3693 SDGHGGTAA
+3693 SDGHGGTTA
-3702 STLTLTI
+3702 STLTLAI

-3819 GVNDAPRVASA
+3819 GVNDAPSVASA

-4075 PQTGTAGAYG
+4075 PQLGTAGAYG

-4383 DPDIHDAPVY
+4383 DPDIHDAPAY

-4476 HTPYVTGVLP
+4476 HTSYVTGVLP

-4520 YTLNGH
+4520 YTLNAH
-4526 SPDVIGL
+4526 SPDVSGL
-4533 EQGESLTDTITYGI
+4533 GQGESLTDTITYGI

-4697 PAPQDINIHDA
+4697 PVPQDINIHDA

-4842 NNTLDTVRELGAGE
+4842 NSTLDTVRELGAGE

-4871 TIGAGV
+4871 TTGAGV

-5081 TVTDTHGGT
+5081 TVTDAHGGT

-5277 ETAATDGTPPE
+5277 ETAATDGTHPE

-5307 TVSAPTETAVH
+5307 TVSAPIETAVH

>member
-69 LPAPGEIPGEAPG
+69 LPAPGELPGEAPG
-82 NPMGK
+82 NLMGK

-170 YDTLPARGGLPDT
+170 YDTLPTRQDKENDQLPARGGLPDT

-190 VPAVDSF
+190 VPTVDSF

-330 PDAHDMVSFL
+330 PDAHDTVSFL

-362 DLDNNLP
+362 DLDNNLY

-405 GTNDAPTVAAAAT
+405 GTNDAPAIAAAAT

-460 LGADGSYTYTLNN
+460 LGADGSYSYTLNN
-473 NLYAVQSLGVGETLT
+473 NLYAVQSLGAGETLT

-504 NTLTVTING
+504 
-513 TNDAPTVAAA
+513 
-523 IASVAE
+523 
-529 DAQTTATGTLP
+529 
-540 TPLDMDTHDSV
+540 
-551 SFLAQN
+551 
-557 GTPGTYGT
+557 
-565 LTLNADGSYA
+565 
-575 YALDNT
+575 
-581 SPTVQGLGVG
+581 
-591 ETLTDTFTYTVT
+591 
-603 DNHGATASN
+603 
-612 TLTVT
+612 
-617 IHGTN
+617 
-622 DAPTVTAAASSV
+622 
-634 TEDSQTT
+634 
-641 ASGILPTPQD
+641 
-651 TDTHDSV
+651 
-658 SFLAQNGT
+658 
-666 PGTYG
+666 
-671 AFTLNADGSYTY
+671 
-683 ILNNSLPA
+683 
-691 VQSLGVGETLTDT
+691 
-704 FTYAVTDG
+704 
-712 HGGIGINTLTVT
+712 NTLTVT

-916 DTFAYTVSDG
+916 DTFAYAVTDGHGGIGINTLTGTINGTNDAPTVAAAASSVTEDSQTTASGILPTPQDTDTHDSVSFLAQNGTPGTYGAFTLNADGSYTYILNNSLPAVQSLGVGETLTDTFTYTVTDNHGAIGSNTLTVTIHGTNDAPTVAAAAASVTEDTQITTSGTLPTPQDTDTHDTVSFVAQSGTPGTYGTFTLNADGSYTYVLNNSLPAIQTLGVGETLTDTITYTVSDG

-941 ANDAPTAAAA
+941 TNDAPTAAAA

-989 TYGGLNLNADGS
+989 TYGSLNLNADGS
-1001 YSYALNNASPLV
+1001 YTYALNNASPLV

-1177 SGTLPQPQDT
+1177 SGTLPQPQDP

-1197 KASEAGTYGSLTLNA
+1197 KAGEAGTYGSLTLNA

-1237 DTFTYTVSDSHGGTA
+1237 DTFTYTASDGHGGTA

-1286 TLPQPQDTDIRDTV
+1286 TLPQPQDADIRDTV

-1366 IHGTNDAPTVA
+1366 IHGTNDAPTVV

-1391 LGTLP
+1391 SGTLP

-1470 TVTIRGTNDV
+1470 TVTIRGTNDI

-1575 TLTITING
+1575 TLTVTING
-1583 TNDTPSVAAAT
+1583 TNDTPS
-1594 ASVVEDLAPTVSGTY
+1594 
-1609 SYILNNGLP
+1609 
-1618 AVQALNTGG
+1618 
-1627 SLTDTF
+1627 
-1633 TYTVNDGHGGTA
+1633 
-1645 SNTLTVTIHG
+1645 
-1655 TDEGLPGLTVADV
+1655 
-1668 VEDVRPFT
+1668 
-1676 QVTLPVPS
+1676 
-1684 DPGGTLGSA
+1684 
-1693 YVYSS
+1693 
-1698 SSLQGQYGVFTIA
+1698 
-1711 ADGTATYTLYNSLPS
+1711 
-1726 IQGLGQGETLTDTL
+1726 
-1740 AYSVS
+1740 
-1745 NSQGVTLP
+1745 
-1753 GSFTVTIHGTNDIP
+1753 
-1767 TVAAAVA
+1767 VAAAVA

-1987 ASVTEDTKISASGIL
+1987 ASVTEDTKITASGIL

-2081 NGTNDAPTIGT
+2081 NGTNDAPTIGA

-2255 NNALPGVQAL
+2255 NNALPAVQAL

-2367 AVQSLGAGETLTDTL
+2367 AVQALGAGETLTDTL

-2608 SNTLTVTVNGTNDAP
+2608 SNTLTLTINGTNDAP

-2644 PAPTDPDAH
+2644 PAPTDQDAH

-2846 TEDAKLTATGKLP
+2846 TEDAKLTAAGKLP
-2859 TPTDIDNSADGIAS
+2859 TPT
-2873 DTLSFIPQIARAG
+2873 
-2886 AYGTLTLNAD
+2886 
-2896 GTYVYT
+2896 
-2902 LNNTLGSVQA
+2902 
-2912 LGAGETLTDVLTYTV
+2912 
-2927 TDGKGGTASNTL
+2927 
-2939 TVTITGT
+2939 
-2946 NDAPVVAAATATVAE
+2946 
-2961 DTRTTASGTLPAP
+2961 
-2974 QDIDAHDTVSFIPK
+2974 DIDAHDTVSFIPK
-2988 TGEAGRYGT
+2988 TGEAGR
-2997 LTLNADGTY
+2997 
-3006 TYVLNNNLAAVQ
+3006 
-3018 GLGVGDTLSEVFLY
+3018 
-3032 TVKDSHGAVGNN
+3032 
-3044 TLTITIQGTN
+3044 
-3054 DAPTA
+3054 
-3059 SPGGGS
+3059 
-3065 VKEDSVLTASGRLAA
+3065 
-3080 TDPDNTLDGAG
+3080 
-3091 SDALA
+3091 
-3096 YTPKV
+3096 
-3101 AQAGL
+3101 
-3106 YGTLT
+3106 
-3111 LNADGTWLYTF
+3111 
-3122 NNSLGAVQGLT
+3122 
-3133 TGETL
+3133 
-3138 TDTFTY
+3138 
-3144 TVTDNHGAASTGTLT
+3144 
-3159 ITVNGANDPPLTTP
+3159 
-3173 ATVQVAENAATVASG
+3173 
-3188 TLPAPSDPDNTQ
+3188 
-3200 DGVISDI
+3200 
-3207 LSFVPATVQ
+3207 
-3216 GIYGTLVMDAAGRY
+3216 
-3230 TYTLNNSLAVVQ
+3230 
-3242 RLGVGET
+3242 
-3249 LQEVFSYAVQD
+3249 
-3260 QHGGISTNT
+3260 
-3269 LTVTVN
+3269 
-3275 GTNDAPTVAAA
+3275 
-3286 AASVTED
+3286 
-3293 AQITASG
+3293 
-3300 SLPAPRD
+3300 
-3307 TDTHDTVAFIP
+3307 
-3318 QTATAGTY
+3318 
-3326 GTLTVNA
+3326 
-3333 DGTYLYTLNNNLPA
+3333 
-3347 VQALQAGQTLTDTFT
+3347 
-3362 YTVTDNRGGTGSNT
+3362 
-3376 LTVTIS
+3376 
-3382 GLQETGELSGPGNV
+3382 
-3396 TEDVRLATSG
+3396 
-3406 TLPVPA
+3406 
-3412 DPLGILSGLLNG
+3412 
-3424 LTYSATTLN
+3424 
-3433 GLYGTFTLNAN
+3433 
-3444 GSYTYTL
+3444 
-3451 NNNLGA
+3451 
-3457 VQGLTTGETLLD
+3457 
-3469 VLPYKVTNIL
+3469 
-3479 GAALNGSYAVTIHGT
+3479 
-3494 NDTPVAPSVSVS
+3494 
-3506 VQEDTLLL
+3506 
-3514 SSGII
+3514 
-3519 AATDPDNTRDGIV
+3519 
-3532 SDLLSFTPQ
+3532 
-3541 TTAGLYGTLTLN
+3541 YGTLTLN

-3721 SASIGEEAAGPAN
+3721 SASIGEEAAGPTN

-3804 NHGASVTNTLTITVI
+3804 NHGASVSNTLTITVI
-3819 GVNDAPRVASA
+3819 GVNDAPSVASA

-4259 SVTEDT
+4259 SVIEDT

-4383 DPDIHDAPVY
+4383 DPDIHDAPAY

-4520 YTLNGH
+4520 YTLNAH
-4526 SPDVIGL
+4526 SPDVSGL
-4533 EQGESLTDTITYGI
+4533 GQGESLTDTITYGI

-4842 NNTLDTVRELGAGE
+4842 NSTLDTVRELGAGE

-4871 TIGAGV
+4871 TTGAGV

-4994 VNDLPAVAAATA
+4994 VNDLPSVAAATA

-5081 TVTDTHGGT
+5081 TVTDAHGGT

-5242 GTGATSTLPDYLQP
+5242 GTGTTSTLPDYLQP

-5288 DGAAPD
+5288 GGAAPN

>member
-1 MAEYTLRM
+1 M
-9 TSQQNHP
+9 
-16 PVPHLVPGDR
+16 
-26 AVLDFPMRGVFAG
+26 
-39 RQGQDLVFSR
+39 
-49 TDGGKLV
+49 
-56 LPGVFAAHTLPGT
+56 
-69 LPAPGEIPGEAPG
+69 
-82 NPMGK
+82 
-87 ASSLLDTA
+87 
-95 DKPGGTLHLIVH
+95 
-107 GRDMSL
+107 
-113 EEFLAALGKEDMPES
+113 
-128 GMAPS
+128 
-133 ARVRFHEYADAELMH
+133 
-148 GIGGLGG
+148 
-155 LELSLSRTG
+155 
-164 YETAPR
+164 
-170 YDTLPARGGLPDT
+170 
-183 PVPPAHH
+183 
-190 VPAVDSF
+190 
-197 AYALAEDGVPDTVSG
+197 
-212 NALAGAH
+212 
-219 PGDGNN
+219 
-225 IFAWV
+225 
-230 TPPSAARYGSI
+230 
-241 SLNPDGTFTYT
+241 
-252 IDNSLPIVQELGV
+252 
-265 GDQVVEHFIY
+265 
-275 TYTDA
+275 
-280 AGEKATGSLDI
+280 
-291 SIIGTNDVPTVAAST
+291 
-306 ASVSDSGSAG
+306 
-316 VPSGVSGILPAPHD
+316 
-330 PDAHDMVSFL
+330 
-340 PQNGT
+340 
-345 PGAYGTFTLHT
+345 
-356 DGTWSY
+356 
-362 DLDNNLP
+362 
-369 AVRALAPGDS
+369 
-379 LTETFTYTVSD
+379 
-390 NHGGTSSNTLTVTIN
+390 
-405 GTNDAPTVAAAAT
+405 
-418 SVTEDTQLT
+418 
-427 TSGTLPAPSDPDR
+427 
-440 GDTIAFV
+440 
-447 PQNGTLGHYGSLT
+447 
-460 LGADGSYTYTLNN
+460 
-473 NLYAVQSLGVGETLT
+473 
-488 DTFTYT
+488 
-494 VTDSHGAIGS
+494 
-504 NTLTVTING
+504 
-513 TNDAPTVAAA
+513 
-523 IASVAE
+523 
-529 DAQTTATGTLP
+529 
-540 TPLDMDTHDSV
+540 
-551 SFLAQN
+551 
-557 GTPGTYGT
+557 
-565 LTLNADGSYA
+565 
-575 YALDNT
+575 
-581 SPTVQGLGVG
+581 
-591 ETLTDTFTYTVT
+591 
-603 DNHGATASN
+603 
-612 TLTVT
+612 
-617 IHGTN
+617 
-622 DAPTVTAAASSV
+622 
-634 TEDSQTT
+634 
-641 ASGILPTPQD
+641 
-651 TDTHDSV
+651 
-658 SFLAQNGT
+658 
-666 PGTYG
+666 
-671 AFTLNADGSYTY
+671 
-683 ILNNSLPA
+683 
-691 VQSLGVGETLTDT
+691 
-704 FTYAVTDG
+704 
-712 HGGIGINTLTVT
+712 
-724 INGTNDAPTVAAA
+724 
-737 IASVAEDAQTT
+737 
-748 ATGTLPTPLDMD
+748 
-760 THDSVSFLAQNG
+760 
-772 TPGTYG
+772 
-778 TLTLNA
+778 
-784 DGSYAYALDNTSPTV
+784 
-799 QGLGVGETL
+799 
-808 TDTFTYTVTDNHG
+808 
-821 ATASNTLTVTIHGTN
+821 
-836 DAPTVAAAAAS
+836 
-847 VTEDTQITTSGT
+847 
-859 LPTPSDTDVHDTVS
+859 
-873 FLTQSG
+873 
-879 APGTYGTFTLSAD
+879 
-892 GSYTYALNNNLP
+892 
-904 AVQALG
+904 
-910 VGETLT
+910 
-916 DTFAYTVSDG
+916 
-926 HGGTASNTLTVTING
+926 
-941 ANDAPTAAAA
+941 
-951 GAFVTED
+951 
-958 TQATA
+958 
-963 SGTLP
+963 
-968 LPQDPDLHDTV
+968 
-979 TFIPKTNETG
+979 
-989 TYGGLNLNADGS
+989 
-1001 YSYALNNASPLV
+1001 
-1013 QGLGAGETVTDTFT
+1013 
-1027 YTVSDGHGG
+1027 
-1036 TASNTLTVTIS
+1036 TIS

-1177 SGTLPQPQDT
+1177 SGTLPQPQDP

-1197 KASEAGTYGSLTLNA
+1197 KAGEAGTYGSLTLNA

-1237 DTFTYTVSDSHGGTA
+1237 DTFTYTASDGHGGTA

-1286 TLPQPQDTDIRDTV
+1286 TLPQPQDADIRDTV

-1366 IHGTNDAPTVA
+1366 IHGTNDAPTVV

-1391 LGTLP
+1391 SGTLP

-1470 TVTIRGTNDV
+1470 TVTIRGTNDI

-1575 TLTITING
+1575 TLTVTING

-1594 ASVVEDLAPTVSGTY
+1594 ASVVEDLAPTVSGTLPHPTDTDIHDAVAFIPQSNAAGAY
-1609 SYILNNGLP
+1609 GSLTLNANGTYTYILNNGLP

-1655 TDEGLPGLTVADV
+1655 TDEGLPGLTVSDV

-1987 ASVTEDTKISASGIL
+1987 ASVTEDTKITASGIL

-2081 NGTNDAPTIGT
+2081 NGTNDAPTIGA

-2255 NNALPGVQAL
+2255 NNALPAVQAL

-2367 AVQSLGAGETLTDTL
+2367 AVQALGAGETLTDTL

-2608 SNTLTVTVNGTNDAP
+2608 SNTLTLTINGTNDAP

-2644 PAPTDPDAH
+2644 PAPTDQDAH

-2997 LTLNADGTY
+2997 LTLNA
-3006 TYVLNNNLAAVQ
+3006 
-3018 GLGVGDTLSEVFLY
+3018 
-3032 TVKDSHGAVGNN
+3032 
-3044 TLTITIQGTN
+3044 
-3054 DAPTA
+3054 
-3059 SPGGGS
+3059 
-3065 VKEDSVLTASGRLAA
+3065 
-3080 TDPDNTLDGAG
+3080 
-3091 SDALA
+3091 
-3096 YTPKV
+3096 
-3101 AQAGL
+3101 
-3106 YGTLT
+3106 
-3111 LNADGTWLYTF
+3111 
-3122 NNSLGAVQGLT
+3122 
-3133 TGETL
+3133 
-3138 TDTFTY
+3138 
-3144 TVTDNHGAASTGTLT
+3144 
-3159 ITVNGANDPPLTTP
+3159 
-3173 ATVQVAENAATVASG
+3173 
-3188 TLPAPSDPDNTQ
+3188 
-3200 DGVISDI
+3200 
-3207 LSFVPATVQ
+3207 
-3216 GIYGTLVMDAAGRY
+3216 
-3230 TYTLNNSLAVVQ
+3230 
-3242 RLGVGET
+3242 
-3249 LQEVFSYAVQD
+3249 
-3260 QHGGISTNT
+3260 
-3269 LTVTVN
+3269 
-3275 GTNDAPTVAAA
+3275 
-3286 AASVTED
+3286 
-3293 AQITASG
+3293 
-3300 SLPAPRD
+3300 
-3307 TDTHDTVAFIP
+3307 
-3318 QTATAGTY
+3318 
-3326 GTLTVNA
+3326 
-3333 DGTYLYTLNNNLPA
+3333 
-3347 VQALQAGQTLTDTFT
+3347 
-3362 YTVTDNRGGTGSNT
+3362 
-3376 LTVTIS
+3376 
-3382 GLQETGELSGPGNV
+3382 
-3396 TEDVRLATSG
+3396 
-3406 TLPVPA
+3406 
-3412 DPLGILSGLLNG
+3412 
-3424 LTYSATTLN
+3424 
-3433 GLYGTFTLNAN
+3433 
-3444 GSYTYTL
+3444 
-3451 NNNLGA
+3451 
-3457 VQGLTTGETLLD
+3457 
-3469 VLPYKVTNIL
+3469 
-3479 GAALNGSYAVTIHGT
+3479 
-3494 NDTPVAPSVSVS
+3494 
-3506 VQEDTLLL
+3506 
-3514 SSGII
+3514 
-3519 AATDPDNTRDGIV
+3519 
-3532 SDLLSFTPQ
+3532 
-3541 TTAGLYGTLTLN
+3541 
-3553 AAGAYTY
+3553 AGAYTY

-3721 SASIGEEAAGPAN
+3721 SASIGEEAAGPTN

-3804 NHGASVTNTLTITVI
+3804 NHGASVSNTLTITVI
-3819 GVNDAPRVASA
+3819 GVNDAPSVASA

-4259 SVTEDT
+4259 SVIEDT

-4383 DPDIHDAPVY
+4383 DPDIHDAPAY

-4476 HTPYVTGVLP
+4476 HTSYVTGVLP

-4520 YTLNGH
+4520 YTLNAH
-4526 SPDVIGL
+4526 SPDVSGL
-4533 EQGESLTDTITYGI
+4533 GQGESLTDTITYGI

-4842 NNTLDTVRELGAGE
+4842 NSTLDTVRELGAGE

-4871 TIGAGV
+4871 TTGAGV

-4994 VNDLPAVAAATA
+4994 VNDLPSVAAATA

-5081 TVTDTHGGT
+5081 TVTDAHGGT

-5242 GTGATSTLPDYLQP
+5242 GTGTTSTLPDYLQP

-5288 DGAAPD
+5288 GGAAPN

>member
-69 LPAPGEIPGEAPG
+69 LPAPGELPGEAPE
-82 NPMGK
+82 NLMGK

-170 YDTLPARGGLPDT
+170 YDTLPTRQDKENDQLPARGGLPDT

-362 DLDNNLP
+362 DLDNNLY

-473 NLYAVQSLGVGETLT
+473 NLYAVQSLGAGETLT

-622 DAPTVTAAASSV
+622 DAPTVAAAAASV
-634 TEDSQTT
+634 TEETQLT
-641 ASGILPTPQD
+641 ASGILPQPQD
-651 TDTHDSV
+651 IDAHDTV
-658 SFLAQNGT
+658 SFIPQTDASGSYGT
-666 PGTYG
+666 L
-671 AFTLNADGSYTY
+671 TLNADGSYSYT
-683 ILNNSLPA
+683 LNNNLYA

-704 FTYAVTDG
+704 FTYTVTDS
-712 HGGIGINTLTVT
+712 HGAIGSNTLTVT

-916 DTFAYTVSDG
+916 DTFAYAVTDGHGGIGINTLTVTINGTNDTPTVTAAASSVTEDSQTTASGILPTPQDMDTHDSVSFLAQNGTPGTYGAFTLNADGSYTYILNNSLPAIQTLGVGETLTDTITYTVSDG

-1162 AAAAASVTEDTQISA
+1162 AAAAASVTENTQISA

-1197 KASEAGTYGSLTLNA
+1197 KAGEAGTYGSLTLNA

-1237 DTFTYTVSDSHGGTA
+1237 DTFTYTVSDSHGATA
-1252 SNTLTVTISG
+1252 SNTLTVTIHG

-1286 TLPQPQDTDIRDTV
+1286 TLPQPQDADIR
-1300 AFTPLSNAA
+1300 
-1309 GTYGTLTLN
+1309 
-1318 ADGSYAYTL
+1318 
-1327 NNASPAVQGLG
+1327 
-1338 AGETATDV
+1338 
-1346 FTYTV
+1346 
-1351 TDGHGATASNTLTVT
+1351 
-1366 IHGTNDAPTVA
+1366 
-1377 AAVASVTEDTQILA
+1377 
-1391 LGTLP
+1391 
-1396 VPHDTDTHDTV
+1396 DTV

-1517 TKVAEAGLYGT
+1517 PKVAEAGLYGT

-1549 GLGAGESVTDAFIYT
+1549 GLGAGESVTDTFIYT

-1575 TLTITING
+1575 TLTVTING

-1594 ASVVEDLAPTVSGTY
+1594 ASVVEDLAPTVSGTLPHPTDTDTHDAVAFIPQSNAAGAY
-1609 SYILNNGLP
+1609 GSLTLNANGTYTYILNNGLP

-2081 NGTNDAPTIGT
+2081 NGTNDAPTIGA

-2255 NNALPGVQAL
+2255 NNALPAVQAL

-2367 AVQSLGAGETLTDTL
+2367 AVQALGAGETLTDTL

-2417 VTEDLALTATGVLP
+2417 VTEDLALMATGVLP

-2608 SNTLTVTVNGTNDAP
+2608 SNTLTVTINGTNDAP

-2653 DTPVFA
+2653 DTPLFA

-2690 QTLGVGETLTDTFTY
+2690 QALGVGETLTDTFTY

-2805 LRDIF
+2805 LRDIL

-3111 LNADGTWLYTF
+3111 LNADGTWLYAL

-3173 ATVQVAENAATVASG
+3173 ATVQVAEDAATVASG

-3216 GIYGTLVMDAAGRY
+3216 GIYGTLVMDAAGR
-3230 TYTLNNSLAVVQ
+3230 
-3242 RLGVGET
+3242 
-3249 LQEVFSYAVQD
+3249 
-3260 QHGGISTNT
+3260 
-3269 LTVTVN
+3269 
-3275 GTNDAPTVAAA
+3275 
-3286 AASVTED
+3286 
-3293 AQITASG
+3293 
-3300 SLPAPRD
+3300 
-3307 TDTHDTVAFIP
+3307 
-3318 QTATAGTY
+3318 
-3326 GTLTVNA
+3326 
-3333 DGTYLYTLNNNLPA
+3333 
-3347 VQALQAGQTLTDTFT
+3347 
-3362 YTVTDNRGGTGSNT
+3362 
-3376 LTVTIS
+3376 
-3382 GLQETGELSGPGNV
+3382 
-3396 TEDVRLATSG
+3396 
-3406 TLPVPA
+3406 
-3412 DPLGILSGLLNG
+3412 
-3424 LTYSATTLN
+3424 
-3433 GLYGTFTLNAN
+3433 
-3444 GSYTYTL
+3444 
-3451 NNNLGA
+3451 
-3457 VQGLTTGETLLD
+3457 
-3469 VLPYKVTNIL
+3469 
-3479 GAALNGSYAVTIHGT
+3479 
-3494 NDTPVAPSVSVS
+3494 
-3506 VQEDTLLL
+3506 
-3514 SSGII
+3514 
-3519 AATDPDNTRDGIV
+3519 
-3532 SDLLSFTPQ
+3532 
-3541 TTAGLYGTLTLN
+3541 
-3553 AAGAYTY
+3553 YTY

-3992 NSLAVVKQL
+3992 NNLAVVKQL

-4014 VTDNHGGTATN
+4014 VTDNYGGTATN

-4052 STVLTGIMTAP
+4052 NTVLTGIMTAP

-4212 QGLGVGETLT
+4212 QGLGAGETLT

-4383 DPDIHDAPVY
+4383 DPDIHDAPAY

-4520 YTLNGH
+4520 YTLNAH
-4526 SPDVIGL
+4526 SPDVSGL
-4533 EQGESLTDTITYGI
+4533 GQGESLTDTITYGI

-4722 TLTLTAGGRYIYV
+4722 TLTLTADGRYIYV

-5046 LNLDADGHYTYT
+5046 LNLDAEGHYTYT

-5063 AAVQGLGEGQTLT
+5063 AASTGAGRRANPDRHFHLHGDGRPRWNRVQ
-5076 DTFIY
+5076 
-5081 TVTDTHGGT
+5081 H
-5090 GSNTLTV
+5090 
-5097 TINGVNDSP
+5097 
-5106 SVAAATADV
+5106 
-5115 TEDVQT
+5115 
-5121 LVTGTLP
+5121 
-5128 APHDPDNYGVPNDIL
+5128 PHRDHQRSQRQPL
-5143 SFTPQIAEPG
+5143 
-5153 AYGSLTLNADGTYT
+5153 
-5167 YILNNALSAVQN
+5167 
-5179 LNAGD
+5179 
-5184 TLTDTFTYT
+5184 
-5193 VTDNHGG
+5193 
-5200 TGSNTLTVT
+5200 
-5209 IHGLDEPSG
+5209 G
-5218 GGTYAAPQTASLSVT
+5218 GGGHGRRDGRRADSGNRHAPRPA
-5233 AETGEAVPP
+5233 
-5242 GTGATSTLPDYLQP
+5242 
-5256 EGDSLASVLN
+5256 
-5266 HYASSGSGQGH
+5266 
-5277 ETAATDGTPPE
+5277 
-5288 DGAAPD
+5288 
-5294 ASPLPSSEDGGAP
+5294 
-5307 TVSAPTETAVH
+5307 
-5318 DAQPQQYSEPYTPP
+5318 
-5332 MESSTETLQQNVSQ
+5332 
-5346 ELARNGG
+5346 
-5353 I
+5353 

>member
-69 LPAPGEIPGEAPG
+69 LPAPGELPGEAPE
-82 NPMGK
+82 NLMGK

-170 YDTLPARGGLPDT
+170 YDTLPTRQDKENDQLPARGGLPDT

-190 VPAVDSF
+190 VPTVDSF

-306 ASVSDSGSAG
+306 ASVSGSGSAG

-362 DLDNNLP
+362 DLDNNLY

-447 PQNGTLGHYGSLT
+447 PQNGTLRHYGSLT

-473 NLYAVQSLGVGETLT
+473 NLYAVQSLGAGETLT

-504 NTLTVTING
+504 
-513 TNDAPTVAAA
+513 
-523 IASVAE
+523 
-529 DAQTTATGTLP
+529 
-540 TPLDMDTHDSV
+540 
-551 SFLAQN
+551 
-557 GTPGTYGT
+557 
-565 LTLNADGSYA
+565 
-575 YALDNT
+575 
-581 SPTVQGLGVG
+581 
-591 ETLTDTFTYTVT
+591 
-603 DNHGATASN
+603 
-612 TLTVT
+612 
-617 IHGTN
+617 
-622 DAPTVTAAASSV
+622 
-634 TEDSQTT
+634 
-641 ASGILPTPQD
+641 
-651 TDTHDSV
+651 
-658 SFLAQNGT
+658 
-666 PGTYG
+666 
-671 AFTLNADGSYTY
+671 
-683 ILNNSLPA
+683 
-691 VQSLGVGETLTDT
+691 
-704 FTYAVTDG
+704 
-712 HGGIGINTLTVT
+712 NTLTVT

-916 DTFAYTVSDG
+916 DTFAYAVTDG
-926 HGGTASNTLTVTING
+926 HGGIGINTLTVTING
-941 ANDAPTAAAA
+941 TNDTPTVTAAASS
-951 GAFVTED
+951 VTED
-958 TQATA
+958 SQTTA
-963 SGTLP
+963 SGILP
-968 LPQDPDLHDTV
+968 TPQDMDTHDSVSFLAQNGT
-979 TFIPKTNETG
+979 PG
-989 TYGGLNLNADGS
+989 TYGTFTLNADGS
-1001 YSYALNNASPLV
+1001 YTYILNNSLPAV
-1013 QGLGAGETVTDTFT
+1013 QSLGAGETLTDTFT
-1027 YTVSDGHGG
+1027 YTVTDNHGAIG
-1036 TASNTLTVTIS
+1036 SNTLTVTIH
-1047 GTNDVPAVA
+1047 GTNDAPTVA

-1067 ISASGTLPQPQDPD
+1067 ITTSGTLPTPQDTD
-1081 LRDTVSFIPKTN
+1081 THDTVSFVAQSGTP
-1093 ETGTYGSLNLNADG
+1093 GTYGTFTLNADG
-1107 SYTYTLD
+1107 SYTYVLNNSLPAIQTLG
-1114 NTSPYVRELGAGETA
+1114 VGETL
-1129 TDTFTYTVSDG
+1129 TDTITYTVSDG

-1162 AAAAASVTEDTQISA
+1162 AAAAASVTENTQISA

-1197 KASEAGTYGSLTLNA
+1197 KAGEAGTYGSLTLNA

-1391 LGTLP
+1391 SGTLP

-1575 TLTITING
+1575 TLTVTING

-1594 ASVVEDLAPTVSGTY
+1594 ASVVEDLAPTVSGTLPHPTDTDIHDAVAFIPQSNAAGAY
-1609 SYILNNGLP
+1609 GSLTLNANGTYTYILNNGLP

-1655 TDEGLPGLTVADV
+1655 TDEGLPGLTVSDV

-1814 LTLNADGTYT
+1814 LTLSADGTYT

-1892 GVVPPPFDADIRDTL
+1892 GVVPLPFDADIRDTL

-1922 TLNADGTYTYTLNN
+1922 TMNADGTYTYTLNN

-1987 ASVTEDTKISASGIL
+1987 ASVTEDTKITASGIL

-2081 NGTNDAPTIGT
+2081 KGTNDAPTIGA

-2240 GTLTLRADGSYTYAL
+2240 GTLTLRADASYTYAL
-2255 NNALPGVQAL
+2255 NNALPAVQAL

-2608 SNTLTVTVNGTNDAP
+2608 SNTLTVTINGTNDAP

-2690 QTLGVGETLTDTFTY
+2690 QALGVGETLTDTFTY

-2758 THDMPVFVAKTAE
+2758 THDIPVFVAKTAE

-2846 TEDAKLTATGKLP
+2846 TEDAKLTAAGKLP

-2912 LGAGETLTDVLTYTV
+2912 LGAGETLTDVLITYTV

-3286 AASVTED
+3286 TASVTED

-3382 GLQETGELSGPGNV
+3382 GLQETGEISGPGNV
-3396 TEDVRLATSG
+3396 TEDIRLATSG

-3553 AAGAYTY
+3553 AAGTYTY

-3702 STLTLTI
+3702 STLTLAI

-3819 GVNDAPRVASA
+3819 GVNDAPSVASA

-4063 PDPNPHDTVVFL
+4063 PDPNPHDTVW
-4075 PQTGTAGAYG
+4075 
-4085 TLTLAASGRYTYVLN
+4085 
-4100 NTLPAVQGLGV
+4100 
-4111 GETLTDT
+4111 
-4118 LAATVSDGKGG
+4118 
-4129 LTQTTLAIT
+4129 
-4138 INGTNDLP
+4138 
-4146 SVAPSSGAITEDT
+4146 SSCH
-4159 AILAGTLSLPTDPD
+4159 S
-4173 IHDTPAFLPQ
+4173 
-4183 LGTAGAYGTLTLNA
+4183 
-4197 DGTYSYALNNSLSAV
+4197 SA
-4212 QGLGVGETLT
+4212 
-4222 DSFAYTVSDGHG
+4222 
-4234 GTASNTLTIT
+4234 
-4244 ISGANDAPAALAATA
+4244 
-4259 SVTEDT
+4259 
-4265 ALSASGVLPRPSDP
+4265 RP
-4279 DFHDTV
+4279 
-4285 AFIPLA
+4285 
-4291 ARAGA
+4291 G
-4296 YGTLTLAA
+4296 
-4304 DGHYTYVLN
+4304 
-4313 NTLPAVQGLG
+4313 
-4323 VGETLTDTITY
+4323 
-4334 QVIDNHGATGSAT
+4334 
-4347 LTVTINGTNDNP
+4347 
-4359 IVTPLTAS
+4359 
-4367 ILETAASV
+4367 
-4375 SGVLPAPT
+4375 
-4383 DPDIHDAPVY
+4383 
-4393 VPIAARA
+4393 
-4400 GIYGSLTLNADGSY
+4400 
-4414 TYVLNQ
+4414 
-4420 SQPAVQGLGQGETLT
+4420 
-4435 DTFAYSVVDGHGGA
+4435 
-4449 ASGTLTVTVNGI
+4449 
-4461 NNPPTVAASAAVIAE
+4461 
-4476 HTPYVTGVLP
+4476 
-4486 SPDDPDIHDTVSF
+4486 
-4499 TPATLTGR
+4499 
-4507 YGTLSLD
+4507 
-4514 AHGGYV
+4514 
-4520 YTLNGH
+4520 
-4526 SPDVIGL
+4526 
-4533 EQGESLTDTITYGI
+4533 
-4547 ADDKGG
+4547 
-4553 TGTGTLTVTI
+4553 
-4563 NGTNDAP
+4563 
-4570 VLGPQAASVSVGG
+4570 
-4583 TVTAAGTLIA
+4583 
-4593 GDPDA
+4593 
-4598 HDTVSFTPFTA
+4598 
-4609 QAGLYGTLTL
+4609 
-4619 NADGTYAYT
+4619 
-4628 LNSGLSAVRQL
+4628 
-4639 SIGDT
+4639 
-4644 LQDVFLCQAQ
+4644 
-4654 DQYGLTGSGTLTVT
+4654 
-4668 INGGNEAPTVAAATA
+4668 
-4683 SVTEDLALT
+4683 
-4692 ATGTL
+4692 
-4697 PAPQDINIHDA
+4697 
-4708 IGFVPLSAQAGTYG
+4708 
-4722 TLTLTAGGRYIYV
+4722 
-4735 LNNAL
+4735 
-4740 PSVQA
+4740 
-4745 LGTGETLTDTFT
+4745 
-4757 YQAIDNHGAIGSNTL
+4757 
-4772 TVTINGTNDAP
+4772 
-4783 TMSLAAAA
+4783 
-4791 FARTDLTL
+4791 
-4799 TGVLPPPHDPDAHD
+4799 
-4813 TASYQPLTAQAGLYG
+4813 
-4828 TLTLNADGTYTYVL
+4828 
-4842 NNTLDTVRELGAGE
+4842 
-4856 SLQDVFSCTVIDSHG
+4856 
-4871 TIGAGV
+4871 
-4877 FTITINGSND
+4877 
-4887 APTAADATASV
+4887 PTA
-4898 TAAVSGDQVLATGI
+4898 
-4912 LPHPADPNIHD
+4912 P
-4923 VLSFVPLAAEAGS
+4923 
-4936 YGTLTLAADGSWT
+4936 
-4949 YTLNNAADAVRQ
+4949 
-4961 LGAGA
+4961 
-4966 TLTDTITYQVA
+4966 
-4977 DNHGAT
+4977 
-4983 GNATL
+4983 
-4988 SVTIYG
+4988 
-4994 VNDLPAVAAATA
+4994 
-5006 SVTEDT
+5006 
-5012 AAAASGIL
+5012 
-5020 PAPTDPDSGDSVSFV
+5020 
-5035 PIAGGAGLFGT
+5035 
-5046 LNLDADGHYTYT
+5046 
-5058 LNNSL
+5058 
-5063 AAVQGLGEGQTLT
+5063 
-5076 DTFIY
+5076 
-5081 TVTDTHGGT
+5081 
-5090 GSNTLTV
+5090 
-5097 TINGVNDSP
+5097 
-5106 SVAAATADV
+5106 
-5115 TEDVQT
+5115 
-5121 LVTGTLP
+5121 
-5128 APHDPDNYGVPNDIL
+5128 
-5143 SFTPQIAEPG
+5143 
-5153 AYGSLTLNADGTYT
+5153 
-5167 YILNNALSAVQN
+5167 
-5179 LNAGD
+5179 
-5184 TLTDTFTYT
+5184 
-5193 VTDNHGG
+5193 
-5200 TGSNTLTVT
+5200 
-5209 IHGLDEPSG
+5209 
-5218 GGTYAAPQTASLSVT
+5218 
-5233 AETGEAVPP
+5233 
-5242 GTGATSTLPDYLQP
+5242 
-5256 EGDSLASVLN
+5256 
-5266 HYASSGSGQGH
+5266 
-5277 ETAATDGTPPE
+5277 
-5288 DGAAPD
+5288 
-5294 ASPLPSSEDGGAP
+5294 
-5307 TVSAPTETAVH
+5307 
-5318 DAQPQQYSEPYTPP
+5318 
-5332 MESSTETLQQNVSQ
+5332 
-5346 ELARNGG
+5346 
-5353 I
+5353 

>member
-69 LPAPGEIPGEAPG
+69 LPAPGELPGEAPG
-82 NPMGK
+82 NLMGK

-170 YDTLPARGGLPDT
+170 YDTLPTRQDKENDQLPARGGLPDT

-190 VPAVDSF
+190 VPTVDSF

-306 ASVSDSGSAG
+306 ASVSGSGSAG

-362 DLDNNLP
+362 DLDNNLY

-405 GTNDAPTVAAAAT
+405 GTNDAPTVAAAIASVAEDAQTTAT
-418 SVTEDTQLT
+418 GTLPTPLDMDTHDSVSFLAQNGTPGTYGTLTLNADGSYAYVLNNTSPTVQGLGVGETLTDTFTYTVTDNHGATASNTLTVTIHGTNDAPAVAAAAASVTEETQLT
-427 TSGTLPAPSDPDR
+427 ASGSLPQPQDIDAHDTVSFIPQTDASGSYGTL
-440 GDTIAFV
+440 
-447 PQNGTLGHYGSLT
+447 TLN
-460 LGADGSYTYTLNN
+460 ADGSYTYTLNN
-473 NLYAVQSLGVGETLT
+473 NLYAVQGLGAGETLT

-494 VTDSHGAIGS
+494 VTDNHGAIGS

-575 YALDNT
+575 Y
-581 SPTVQGLGVG
+581 V
-591 ETLTDTFTYTVT
+591 
-603 DNHGATASN
+603 
-612 TLTVT
+612 
-617 IHGTN
+617 
-622 DAPTVTAAASSV
+622 
-634 TEDSQTT
+634 
-641 ASGILPTPQD
+641 
-651 TDTHDSV
+651 
-658 SFLAQNGT
+658 
-666 PGTYG
+666 
-671 AFTLNADGSYTY
+671 LN
-683 ILNNSLPA
+683 
-691 VQSLGVGETLTDT
+691 
-704 FTYAVTDG
+704 
-712 HGGIGINTLTVT
+712 
-724 INGTNDAPTVAAA
+724 
-737 IASVAEDAQTT
+737 
-748 ATGTLPTPLDMD
+748 
-760 THDSVSFLAQNG
+760 
-772 TPGTYG
+772 
-778 TLTLNA
+778 
-784 DGSYAYALDNTSPTV
+784 NTSPTV

-1197 KASEAGTYGSLTLNA
+1197 KAGEAGTYGSLTLNA

-1594 ASVVEDLAPTVSGTY
+1594 ASVVEDLAPTVSGTLPHPTDTDIHDAVAFIPQSNAAGAYGSLTLNANGTY

-1987 ASVTEDTKISASGIL
+1987 ASVTEDTKITASGTL

-2081 NGTNDAPTIGT
+2081 NGTNDAPTIGA

-2178 TGSNTLTVTIN
+2178 TGSNTLAVTIN

-2255 NNALPGVQAL
+2255 NNALPAVQAL

-2567 ADGTY
+2567 ADG
-2572 TYTLNNGSA
+2572 
-2581 AVQALG
+2581 
-2587 AGEKLA
+2587 
-2593 DTFTYTVSDGHGGTA
+2593 
-2608 SNTLTVTVNGTNDAP
+2608 
-2623 SVAAAA
+2623 
-2629 DSVKEDVKLT
+2629 
-2639 TSGIL
+2639 
-2644 PAPTDPDAH
+2644 
-2653 DTPVFA
+2653 
-2659 PKTAE
+2659 
-2664 AGLYGSLTLNA
+2664 
-2675 DGSYTYTL
+2675 SYTYTL

-2690 QTLGVGETLTDTFTY
+2690 QALGVGETLTDTFTY

-3111 LNADGTWLYTF
+3111 LNADGTWLYTL

-3173 ATVQVAENAATVASG
+3173 ATVQVAEDAATVASG

-3382 GLQETGELSGPGNV
+3382 GLQETGEISGPGNV

-3469 VLPYKVTNIL
+3469 VLPYKVANIL

-3553 AAGAYTY
+3553 ANGAYTY

-3714 APTVGTA
+3714 APTVGAA

-3819 GVNDAPRVASA
+3819 GVNDAPSVASA

-3938 AAITEGVAQT
+3938 AVITEGVAQT

-4871 TIGAGV
+4871 ATGAGV

-5006 SVTEDT
+5006 PVTEDT
-5012 AAAASGIL
+5012 VAAASGIL

-5046 LNLDADGHYTYT
+5046 LNLDAEGHYTYT

-5076 DTFIY
+5076 DTFTY
-5081 TVTDTHGGT
+5081 TVTDAHGGT

-5128 APHDPDNYGVPNDIL
+5128 APHDQDNYGVPNDIL

-5167 YILNNALSAVQN
+5167 YILNNALPAVQN

-5288 DGAAPD
+5288 GGAAPD

-5307 TVSAPTETAVH
+5307 TVSAPIETAVH

>member
-69 LPAPGEIPGEAPG
+69 LPAPGELPGEAPG
-82 NPMGK
+82 NLMGK

-170 YDTLPARGGLPDT
+170 YDTLPTRQDKENDQLPARGGLPDT

-190 VPAVDSF
+190 VPTVDSF

-306 ASVSDSGSAG
+306 ASVSGSGSAG

-362 DLDNNLP
+362 DLDNNLY

-390 NHGGTSSNTLTVTIN
+390 NHGGTS
-405 GTNDAPTVAAAAT
+405 
-418 SVTEDTQLT
+418 
-427 TSGTLPAPSDPDR
+427 
-440 GDTIAFV
+440 
-447 PQNGTLGHYGSLT
+447 
-460 LGADGSYTYTLNN
+460 
-473 NLYAVQSLGVGETLT
+473 
-488 DTFTYT
+488 
-494 VTDSHGAIGS
+494 S

-622 DAPTVTAAASSV
+622 DAPAVAAAAASV
-634 TEDSQTT
+634 TEETQLT
-641 ASGILPTPQD
+641 ASGSLPQPQD
-651 TDTHDSV
+651 IDAHDTV
-658 SFLAQNGT
+658 SFIPQTDASGSYGT
-666 PGTYG
+666 L
-671 AFTLNADGSYTY
+671 TLNADGSYTY
-683 ILNNSLPA
+683 TLNNNLYA
-691 VQSLGVGETLTDT
+691 VQGLGAGETLTDT
-704 FTYAVTDG
+704 FTYTVTDN
-712 HGGIGINTLTVT
+712 HGAIGSNTLTVT

-1197 KASEAGTYGSLTLNA
+1197 KAGEAGTYGSLTLNA

-1429 YIYTLNNASPAVQ
+1429 YLYTLNNASPAVQ

-1594 ASVVEDLAPTVSGTY
+1594 ASVVEDLAPTVSGTLPHPTDTDIHDAVAFIPQSNAAGAYGSLTLNANGTY

-1987 ASVTEDTKISASGIL
+1987 ASVTEDTKITASGTL

-2081 NGTNDAPTIGT
+2081 NGTNDAPTIGA

-2178 TGSNTLTVTIN
+2178 TGSNTLAVTIN

-2255 NNALPGVQAL
+2255 NNALPAVQAL

-2567 ADGTY
+2567 ADG
-2572 TYTLNNGSA
+2572 
-2581 AVQALG
+2581 
-2587 AGEKLA
+2587 
-2593 DTFTYTVSDGHGGTA
+2593 
-2608 SNTLTVTVNGTNDAP
+2608 
-2623 SVAAAA
+2623 
-2629 DSVKEDVKLT
+2629 
-2639 TSGIL
+2639 
-2644 PAPTDPDAH
+2644 
-2653 DTPVFA
+2653 
-2659 PKTAE
+2659 
-2664 AGLYGSLTLNA
+2664 
-2675 DGSYTYTL
+2675 SYTYTL

-2690 QTLGVGETLTDTFTY
+2690 QALGVGETLTDTFTY

-3111 LNADGTWLYTF
+3111 LNADGTWLYTL

-3173 ATVQVAENAATVASG
+3173 ATVQVAEDAATVASG

-3382 GLQETGELSGPGNV
+3382 GLQETGEISGPGNV

-3469 VLPYKVTNIL
+3469 VLPYKVANIL

-3553 AAGAYTY
+3553 ANGAYTY

-3714 APTVGTA
+3714 APTVGAA

-3819 GVNDAPRVASA
+3819 GVNDAPSVASA

-3938 AAITEGVAQT
+3938 AVITEGVAQT

-4871 TIGAGV
+4871 ATGAGV

-5006 SVTEDT
+5006 PVTEDT
-5012 AAAASGIL
+5012 VAAASGIL

-5046 LNLDADGHYTYT
+5046 LNLDAEGHYTYT

-5076 DTFIY
+5076 DTFTY
-5081 TVTDTHGGT
+5081 TVTDAHGGT

-5128 APHDPDNYGVPNDIL
+5128 APHDQDNYGVPNDIL

-5167 YILNNALSAVQN
+5167 YILNNALPAVQN

-5288 DGAAPD
+5288 GGAAPD

-5307 TVSAPTETAVH
+5307 TVSAPIETAVH

>member
-69 LPAPGEIPGEAPG
+69 LPAPGEFPGEAPE
-82 NPMGK
+82 NLMGK

-170 YDTLPARGGLPDT
+170 YDTLPTRQDKENDQLPARGGLPDT

-190 VPAVDSF
+190 VPTVDSF

-306 ASVSDSGSAG
+306 ASVSGSGSAG

-362 DLDNNLP
+362 DLDNNLY

-447 PQNGTLGHYGSLT
+447 PQNGTLRHYGSLT

-473 NLYAVQSLGVGETLT
+473 NLYAVQSLGAGETLT

-504 NTLTVTING
+504 
-513 TNDAPTVAAA
+513 
-523 IASVAE
+523 
-529 DAQTTATGTLP
+529 
-540 TPLDMDTHDSV
+540 
-551 SFLAQN
+551 
-557 GTPGTYGT
+557 
-565 LTLNADGSYA
+565 
-575 YALDNT
+575 
-581 SPTVQGLGVG
+581 
-591 ETLTDTFTYTVT
+591 
-603 DNHGATASN
+603 
-612 TLTVT
+612 
-617 IHGTN
+617 
-622 DAPTVTAAASSV
+622 
-634 TEDSQTT
+634 
-641 ASGILPTPQD
+641 
-651 TDTHDSV
+651 
-658 SFLAQNGT
+658 
-666 PGTYG
+666 
-671 AFTLNADGSYTY
+671 
-683 ILNNSLPA
+683 
-691 VQSLGVGETLTDT
+691 
-704 FTYAVTDG
+704 
-712 HGGIGINTLTVT
+712 NTLTVT

-916 DTFAYTVSDG
+916 DTFAYAVTDG
-926 HGGTASNTLTVTING
+926 HGGIGINTLTVTING
-941 ANDAPTAAAA
+941 TNDTPTVTAAASS
-951 GAFVTED
+951 VTED
-958 TQATA
+958 SQTTA
-963 SGTLP
+963 SGILP
-968 LPQDPDLHDTV
+968 TPQDMDTHDSVSFLAQNGT
-979 TFIPKTNETG
+979 PG
-989 TYGGLNLNADGS
+989 TYGTFTLNADGS
-1001 YSYALNNASPLV
+1001 YTYILNNSLPAV
-1013 QGLGAGETVTDTFT
+1013 QSLGAGETLTDTFT
-1027 YTVSDGHGG
+1027 YTVTDNHGAIG
-1036 TASNTLTVTIS
+1036 SNTLTVTIH
-1047 GTNDVPAVA
+1047 GTNDAPTVA

-1067 ISASGTLPQPQDPD
+1067 ITTSGTLPTPQDTD
-1081 LRDTVSFIPKTN
+1081 THDTVSFVAQSGTP
-1093 ETGTYGSLNLNADG
+1093 GTYGTFTLNADG
-1107 SYTYTLD
+1107 SYTYVLNNSLPAIQTLG
-1114 NTSPYVRELGAGETA
+1114 VGETL
-1129 TDTFTYTVSDG
+1129 TDTITYTVSDG

-1162 AAAAASVTEDTQISA
+1162 AAAAASVTENTQISA

-1197 KASEAGTYGSLTLNA
+1197 KAGEAGTYGSLTLNA

-1391 LGTLP
+1391 SGTLP

-1575 TLTITING
+1575 TLTVTING

-1594 ASVVEDLAPTVSGTY
+1594 ASVVEDLAPTVSGTLPHPTDTDIHDAVAFIPQSNAAGAY
-1609 SYILNNGLP
+1609 GSLTLNANGTYTYILNNGLP

-1655 TDEGLPGLTVADV
+1655 TDEGLPGLTVSDV

-1814 LTLNADGTYT
+1814 LTLRADGTYT

-1892 GVVPPPFDADIRDTL
+1892 GVVPLPFDADIRDTL

-1922 TLNADGTYTYTLNN
+1922 TMNADGTYTYTLNN

-1987 ASVTEDTKISASGIL
+1987 ASVTEDTKITASGIL

-2081 NGTNDAPTIGT
+2081 KGTNDAPTIGA

-2240 GTLTLRADGSYTYAL
+2240 GTLTLRADASYTYAL
-2255 NNALPGVQAL
+2255 NNALPAVQAL

-2608 SNTLTVTVNGTNDAP
+2608 SNTLTVTINGTNDAP

-2690 QTLGVGETLTDTFTY
+2690 QALGVGETLTDTFTY

-2758 THDMPVFVAKTAE
+2758 THDIPVFVAKTAE

-2838 VAAAVAAV
+2838 VAAV
-2846 TEDAKLTATGKLP
+2846 TEDAKLTAAGKLP

-3382 GLQETGELSGPGNV
+3382 GLQETGEISGPGNV
-3396 TEDVRLATSG
+3396 TEDIRLATSG

-3553 AAGAYTY
+3553 AAGTYTY

-3610 PTVQTASLTEDVK
+3610 PTVQTTSLTEDVK

-3702 STLTLTI
+3702 STLTLAI

-3819 GVNDAPRVASA
+3819 GVNDAPSVASA

-4075 PQTGTAGAYG
+4075 PQLGTAGAYG

-4383 DPDIHDAPVY
+4383 DPDIHDAPAY

-4476 HTPYVTGVLP
+4476 HTSYVTGVLP

-4520 YTLNGH
+4520 YTLNAH
-4526 SPDVIGL
+4526 SPDVSGL
-4533 EQGESLTDTITYGI
+4533 GQGESLTDTITYGI

-4697 PAPQDINIHDA
+4697 PVPQDINIHDA

-4842 NNTLDTVRELGAGE
+4842 NSTLDTVRELGAGE

-4871 TIGAGV
+4871 TTGAGV

-5081 TVTDTHGGT
+5081 TVTDAHGGT

-5277 ETAATDGTPPE
+5277 ETAATDGTHPE

-5307 TVSAPTETAVH
+5307 TVSAPIETAVH

>member
-69 LPAPGEIPGEAPG
+69 LPAPGELPGEAPG
-82 NPMGK
+82 NLMGK

-170 YDTLPARGGLPDT
+170 YDTLPTRQDKENDQLPARGGLPDT

-190 VPAVDSF
+190 VPTVDSF

-405 GTNDAPTVAAAAT
+405 GTNDAPAIAAAAT
-418 SVTEDTQLT
+418 SVTEDIQLT

-460 LGADGSYTYTLNN
+460 LGADGSYAYVLN
-473 NLYAVQSLGVGETLT
+473 
-488 DTFTYT
+488 
-494 VTDSHGAIGS
+494 
-504 NTLTVTING
+504 
-513 TNDAPTVAAA
+513 
-523 IASVAE
+523 
-529 DAQTTATGTLP
+529 
-540 TPLDMDTHDSV
+540 
-551 SFLAQN
+551 
-557 GTPGTYGT
+557 
-565 LTLNADGSYA
+565 
-575 YALDNT
+575 NT

-603 DNHGATASN
+603 DNHGATAS
-612 TLTVT
+612 
-617 IHGTN
+617 
-622 DAPTVTAAASSV
+622 D
-634 TEDSQTT
+634 
-641 ASGILPTPQD
+641 
-651 TDTHDSV
+651 
-658 SFLAQNGT
+658 
-666 PGTYG
+666 
-671 AFTLNADGSYTY
+671 
-683 ILNNSLPA
+683 
-691 VQSLGVGETLTDT
+691 
-704 FTYAVTDG
+704 
-712 HGGIGINTLTVT
+712 
-724 INGTNDAPTVAAA
+724 
-737 IASVAEDAQTT
+737 
-748 ATGTLPTPLDMD
+748 
-760 THDSVSFLAQNG
+760 
-772 TPGTYG
+772 
-778 TLTLNA
+778 
-784 DGSYAYALDNTSPTV
+784 
-799 QGLGVGETL
+799 
-808 TDTFTYTVTDNHG
+808 
-821 ATASNTLTVTIHGTN
+821 TLTVTIHGTN

-859 LPTPSDTDVHDTVS
+859 LPTPQDTDTHDTVS
-873 FLTQSG
+873 FVAQSG
-879 APGTYGTFTLSAD
+879 TPGTYGTFTLNAD
-892 GSYTYALNNNLP
+892 GSYTYVLNNSLS
-904 AVQALG
+904 AIQTLG

-916 DTFAYTVSDG
+916 DT
-926 HGGTASNTLTVTING
+926 I
-941 ANDAPTAAAA
+941 
-951 GAFVTED
+951 
-958 TQATA
+958 
-963 SGTLP
+963 
-968 LPQDPDLHDTV
+968 
-979 TFIPKTNETG
+979 
-989 TYGGLNLNADGS
+989 
-1001 YSYALNNASPLV
+1001 
-1013 QGLGAGETVTDTFT
+1013 T
-1027 YTVSDGHGG
+1027 YTVSDG
-1036 TASNTLTVTIS
+1036 
-1047 GTNDVPAVA
+1047 
-1056 AAAASVTEDTQ
+1056 
-1067 ISASGTLPQPQDPD
+1067 
-1081 LRDTVSFIPKTN
+1081 
-1093 ETGTYGSLNLNADG
+1093 
-1107 SYTYTLD
+1107 
-1114 NTSPYVRELGAGETA
+1114 
-1129 TDTFTYTVSDG
+1129 
-1140 HGGTASN
+1140 
-1147 TLTVTISGTNDAPTV
+1147 
-1162 AAAAASVTEDTQISA
+1162 
-1177 SGTLPQPQDT
+1177 
-1187 DLHDTVAFTP
+1187 
-1197 KASEAGTYGSLTLNA
+1197 
-1212 DGSYTYT
+1212 
-1219 LNNASPLVQG
+1219 
-1229 LGAGETVA
+1229 
-1237 DTFTYTVSDSHGGTA
+1237 HGGTA

-1286 TLPQPQDTDIRDTV
+1286 TLPQPQD
-1300 AFTPLSNAA
+1300 A
-1309 GTYGTLTLN
+1309 
-1318 ADGSYAYTL
+1318 
-1327 NNASPAVQGLG
+1327 
-1338 AGETATDV
+1338 
-1346 FTYTV
+1346 
-1351 TDGHGATASNTLTVT
+1351 
-1366 IHGTNDAPTVA
+1366 
-1377 AAVASVTEDTQILA
+1377 
-1391 LGTLP
+1391 
-1396 VPHDTDTHDTV
+1396 DTHDTV

-1493 AQITASGTLPLPQD
+1493 AQITVSGTLPLPQD
-1507 TDIHDTLTFT
+1507 GDIHDTLTFT
-1517 TKVAEAGLYGT
+1517 PKVAEAGLYGT

-1549 GLGAGESVTDAFIYT
+1549 GLGAGESVTDTFIYT

-1575 TLTITING
+1575 TLTVTING

-1594 ASVVEDLAPTVSGTY
+1594 ASVVEDLAPTVSGTLPHPTDTDIHDAVAFIPQSNAAGAY
-1609 SYILNNGLP
+1609 GSLTLNVNGTYTYILNNGLP

-1655 TDEGLPGLTVADV
+1655 TDEGLPGLTVSDV

-1806 NTAGLYGS
+1806 NTAGRYGS

-1987 ASVTEDTKISASGIL
+1987 ASVTEDTKITASGIL

-2081 NGTNDAPTIGT
+2081 NGTND
-2092 STASVTEDTLL
+2092 
-2103 TATGSVPVPRDP
+2103 
-2115 DVHDVLS
+2115 
-2122 IQPMSNVAGTYG
+2122 
-2134 TLTLNADGTYTYTL
+2134 
-2148 NNSLPAVQ
+2148 
-2156 ALGAGE
+2156 
-2162 RLLDVFTYT
+2162 
-2171 VRDNHGA
+2171 
-2178 TGSNTLTVTIN
+2178 
-2189 GTNDTPSV
+2189 TPSV

-2255 NNALPGVQAL
+2255 NNALPAVQAL

-2270 LSDTFTYTVSD
+2270 LNDTFTYTVSD

-2347 GTLTL
+2347 GTLTVN
-2352 AADGTYTYTLNNSLP
+2352 ADGTYTYTLNNSLP
-2367 AVQSLGAGETLTDTL
+2367 AVQALGAGETLTDTL

-2517 VAAAAASVTED
+2517 VADAAASVTED

-2608 SNTLTVTVNGTNDAP
+2608 SNTLTVTINGTNDAP

-3059 SPGGGS
+3059 SPGRGS
-3065 VKEDSVLTASGRLAA
+3065 VKEGSVLTASGRLAA

-3091 SDALA
+3091 SDVLA

-3111 LNADGTWLYTF
+3111 LNADGTWLYAL

-3173 ATVQVAENAATVASG
+3173 ATVQVAEDAATVASG

-3242 RLGVGET
+3242 RLGAGET

-3286 AASVTED
+3286 AASATED

-3382 GLQETGELSGPGNV
+3382 GLQETGEISGPGNV

-3519 AATDPDNTRDGIV
+3519 AATDQDNTRDGIV

-3568 VQALGQGESLSETFN
+3568 VQALGQDESLSETFN

-3819 GVNDAPRVASA
+3819 GVNDAPSVASA

-3844 ILPAPTD
+3844 ILHAPTD

-4259 SVTEDT
+4259 SVIEDT

-4383 DPDIHDAPVY
+4383 DPDIHDAPAY

-4476 HTPYVTGVLP
+4476 HTSYVTGVLP

-4520 YTLNGH
+4520 YTLNAH
-4526 SPDVIGL
+4526 SPDVSGL
-4533 EQGESLTDTITYGI
+4533 GQGESLTDTITYGI

-4697 PAPQDINIHDA
+4697 PAPQDINIHDT

-4735 LNNAL
+4735 LNNTL

-4871 TIGAGV
+4871 ATGAGV

-5035 PIAGGAGLFGT
+5035 PITGGAGLFGT

-5076 DTFIY
+5076 DTFTY
-5081 TVTDTHGGT
+5081 TVTDNHGGT

-5097 TINGVNDSP
+5097 TIHGQDEYPGDLIEDARTTLTAPLPIPPETESILGTLTGLAYNLLGGTSGSYGTFTLHGDGTVTYNLNNGLPAVQALGEGETLSDTIHYTLGLPGLPLLSVSGSYTVTIHGTNDLP
-5106 SVAAATADV
+5106 DVAAATAQV
-5115 TEDVQT
+5115 TEDT
-5121 LVTGTLP
+5121 ALTASGTLP
-5128 APHDPDNYGVPNDIL
+5128 APHDTDIHDTL
-5143 SFTPQIAEPG
+5143 SFLPQNATEG
-5153 AYGSLTLNADGTYT
+5153 AYGSLTLAADGHYTYT
-5167 YILNNALSAVQN
+5167 LHNDAADVQN
-5179 LNAGD
+5179 LHTGQS
-5184 TLTDTFTYT
+5184 LTDTFTYT

-5242 GTGATSTLPDYLQP
+5242 GTGTTSTLPDYLQP

-5288 DGAAPD
+5288 GGAAPD